1 MHLLKKITVVSAA
14 ALTLLSPSLFS
25 EGRASPYSHFHSV
38 ALAEDSEVKDKVAD
52 SMSGLTKISSG
63 QSLSDREKDALRDII
78 KEPTKYVTTERT
90 AEYMNTLESVMKNKP
105 NELAKELGV
114 DATSA
119 FTGLQSQ
126 LANWKNNSSSSGTQG
141 AGTSLSGAD
150 IGYKALDDLKQ
161 NESYSTLYSSIVY
174 SLSKGESADST
185 SISLAQMMKY
195 PVVSSGDSKIEGS
208 QYGSLASP
216 AFASGPQ
223 EEGKKL
229 ATYVKTLHEYNY
241 LVTKD
246 KTGFSGFWNWLT
258 GGTTKVV
265 RIFLLNVAWVGA
277 ALYDFAMW
285 GITWFTE
292 AFTKL
297 NIIEITGLGSAIAG
311 TDSFLNN
318 LLKSMFAAIGI
329 NGSLIRT
336 IQYLFYIIIVASF
349 LVMLVSQMRKSKS
362 RQAVST
368 LKRNGLKIF
377 TIVMTIPLTAMMY
390 TTTGAVF
397 KEIQLSAKDA
407 QQITSNYVI
416 NVTDWAGTMNL
427 SLSPISTGSIAA
439 TGEVDERFKPTTAN
453 IAKINSAISALKSS
467 SSNDPKVTAGQS
479 ARDQVQ
485 ALISDE
491 EATAQDYFNFI
502 ASRKTSGSGLAAEYL
517 PQVSSTATSSG
528 STKTYLLVSRDKKE
542 DVKDVVK
549 KLLGL
554 SDDNNSSGAQES
566 ESVQPSYTYKVA
578 DKKDVTIGLESKY
591 DLTPVVWN
599 NPTSYLY
606 GAIPPGN
613 LTTSTL
619 NHANYH
625 LSGYTDMLNDP
636 ATGETAKDDDL
647 SKALSENAIN
657 LALIN
662 KFAGVSQS
670 GQMKTLSSQSVAFL
684 LQSKLSNDTLVY
696 KGYNTAANES
706 GAAKNTG
713 AYGITYVEN
722 VVPSTG
728 ITDYMSKIAGI
739 NAIWLSAGITA
750 IAVFL
755 ALLKA
760 PILGCI
766 MQHLKGFVSALFT
779 GNAIALLESILYYLA
794 LASSFLFA
802 YLATMIGLFL
812 VANLLTSTFL
822 SYLSFIPI
830 VGPIILSILICLLMS
845 WPIVKL
851 RLGVSNKQR
860 KVGLAELLVS
870 VPYILVESM
879 DEYLD
884 RFSYAL
890 YGKSKRQT
898 FAAKMAR
905 QGEVIDQGQL
915 VKDKLKKGVNI
926 AVGVGR
932 TLAGDPTGA
941 LQAASAV
948 VGGDNDDP
956 NAIDKTKTGKG
967 GMLGKAAAVGAGAVL
982 GKKGADIAQK
992 VVGAGEE
999 ILGQGNKPTGKEPG
1013 VKDNSMKDDIE
1024 EIKDDPS
1031 RERNSALRTSR
1042 DEREKDGH
1050 LEETEDKHI
1059 KKSEEEIEQSQ
1070 TKKENDDTVK
1080 FDTTREDDSRL
1091 DEIVDNTGRLA
1102 DKEKDK
1108 EKIDVN
1114 IDDPKVDVS
1123 EIKDPKVDVSEMKDP
1138 KVEAPEINSPEIK
1151 DPKVDVSEMKD
1162 PKIETPNIETPEVN
1176 SPEIKDPKVDVSEMK
1191 DPKIETPDIKIPEVN
1206 SPEIDTSKIEIEK
1219 ADQMIGKPETDPI
1232 RTHVEKSDVA
1242 EGIKEQIENLKG
1254 GSKTVYNTVRHP
1266 VNSVRSAADLA
1277 RSKTE
1282 VVADSAL
1289 GRNVADAI
1297 ESALTG
1303 KSIEQIKVEKA
1314 TERVERDIQ
1323 KETRRETVRQERL
1336 TRVQNN
1342 YERNRENFSSDA
1354 LSKGLAQVQTAI
1366 QDAGKNKVVH
1376 TTAKIVQQSAKPFA
1390 MMADNIIFDG
1400 EKVLGNAI
1408 KGIKPSEVEQL
1419 SSNRKPAIDTNARRV
1434 DSVSRYEGRSTKEAE
1449 QMVDAIDELT
1459 MELRR
1464 QRPKQ

>member
-63 QSLSDREKDALRDII
+63 QSLNDREKDALRDII

-126 LANWKNNSSSSGTQG
+126 LANWKNNSSSSGAQG

-297 NIIEITGLGSAIAG
+297 NIIEVTGLGSAIAG
-311 TDSFLNN
+311 TDSFLNS

-336 IQYLFYIIIVASF
+336 IQYLFYIVIVASF

-397 KEIQLSAKDA
+397 QQIQLSAKDA

-542 DVKDVVK
+542 DVKDKVK

-554 SDDNNSSGAQES
+554 SDNNNSSGAKES

-779 GNAIALLESILYYLA
+779 GNAIALVESILYYLA

-812 VANLLTSTFL
+812 VSNLLTSTFL

-884 RFSYAL
+884 RFNYAL

-898 FAAKMAR
+898 FTAKMAR

-915 VKDKLKKGVNI
+915 VKNTLKKGVNV

-941 LQAASAV
+941 LQAAGAV

-956 NAIDKTKTGKG
+956 NAIDKTGKG
-967 GMLGKAAAVGAGAVL
+967 GTLGKVSAVGAGAVL

-999 ILGQGNKPTGKEPG
+999 ILGKGDKPTGKEPG
-1013 VKDNSMKDDIE
+1013 VKDSSMKDHVE
-1024 EIKDDPS
+1024 EVKDDPS

-1042 DEREKDGH
+1042 DEKDKDGH
-1050 LEETEDKHI
+1050 LEETEDEHI
-1059 KKSEEEIEQSQ
+1059 KKSKEEIEKHE
-1070 TKKENDDTVK
+1070 TKKEDDDTVK

-1091 DEIVDNTGRLA
+1091 DEIVDNTGRIA

-1114 IDDPKVDVS
+1114 L
-1123 EIKDPKVDVSEMKDP
+1123 KDLETESSKIETH
-1138 KVEAPEINSPEIK
+1138 EINSSEI
-1151 DPKVDVSEMKD
+1151 
-1162 PKIETPNIETPEVN
+1162 
-1176 SPEIKDPKVDVSEMK
+1176 K
-1191 DPKIETPDIKIPEVN
+1191 DPKIETPDIEIPEVN
-1206 SPEIDTSKIEIEK
+1206 SPEIDTSKIEIENSR
-1219 ADQMIGKPETDPI
+1219 ADLAAGKVETDS
-1232 RTHVEKSDVA
+1232 RMNEVKTHVEKSDVV
-1242 EGIKEQIENLKG
+1242 EGIKEQIDNLKD
-1254 GSKTVYNTVRHP
+1254 GSKAIYDTVRNP
-1266 VNSVRSAADLA
+1266 IGSAKSAAQFA
-1277 RSKTE
+1277 KSKTE
-1282 VVADSAL
+1282 SVTDSTL

-1303 KSIEQIKVEKA
+1303 KSIDQIKVEKS
-1314 TERVERDIQ
+1314 TERVERDVQ
-1323 KETRRETVRQERL
+1323 RETQRETVRQERL

-1342 YERNRENFSSDA
+1342 YERNKENFSSEA
-1354 LSKGLAQVQTAI
+1354 LSKGLAQVQTAV
-1366 QDAGKNKVVH
+1366 QDAGRNKVVH

-1390 MMADNIIFDG
+1390 MMADNILFDG

-1434 DSVSRYEGRSTKEAE
+1434 DSVSRYESRGTKEAE

>member
-25 EGRASPYSHFHSV
+25 EGRASSYSHFHSV
-38 ALAEDSEVKDKVAD
+38 ALAEDSDVKDKVAD

-63 QSLSDREKDALRDII
+63 QSLNDKEKDALRDII

-126 LANWKNNSSSSGTQG
+126 LANWKNNSSSSGAQG

-216 AFASGPQ
+216 AFASAPQ

-297 NIIEITGLGSAIAG
+297 NIIEVTGLGSAIAG

-397 KEIQLSAKDA
+397 QQIQLSAKDA

-542 DVKDVVK
+542 DVKDKVK

-554 SDDNNSSGAQES
+554 SDDKNSSGAKES
-566 ESVQPSYTYKVA
+566 DSVQPSYTYKVA

-779 GNAIALLESILYYLA
+779 GNAIALVESILYYLA

-812 VANLLTSTFL
+812 VSNLLTSTFL

-884 RFSYAL
+884 RFNYAL

-898 FAAKMAR
+898 FTAKMAR

-915 VKDKLKKGVNI
+915 VKNTLKKGVNV

-941 LQAASAV
+941 LQAAGAV

-956 NAIDKTKTGKG
+956 NAIDKTGKG
-967 GMLGKAAAVGAGAVL
+967 GTLGKVAAVGAGAVL

-992 VVGAGEE
+992 VVGAREE
-999 ILGQGNKPTGKEPG
+999 ILGKGDKPTGKEPG
-1013 VKDNSMKDDIE
+1013 VKDSSMKDHVE
-1024 EIKDDPS
+1024 EGKDDPS
-1031 RERNSALRTSR
+1031 RERNSAFRTSR
-1042 DEREKDGH
+1042 NEKDKDGH
-1050 LEETEDKHI
+1050 LEETEDERI
-1059 KKSEEEIEQSQ
+1059 KKSKEEIEKHE
-1070 TKKENDDTVK
+1070 TKKEDDGTVK

-1091 DEIVDNTGRLA
+1091 DEIVDNTGRIA

-1114 IDDPKVDVS
+1114 L
-1123 EIKDPKVDVSEMKDP
+1123 KDLETESSKIETH
-1138 KVEAPEINSPEIK
+1138 EINSPEIK
-1151 DPKVDVSEMKD
+1151 DPK
-1162 PKIETPNIETPEVN
+1162 
-1176 SPEIKDPKVDVSEMK
+1176 
-1191 DPKIETPDIKIPEVN
+1191 IETPDIEIPEVN
-1206 SPEIDTSKIEIEK
+1206 SPEIDASKIEIENSR
-1219 ADQMIGKPETDPI
+1219 ADLAAGKVETDS
-1232 RTHVEKSDVA
+1232 RMNEVKTHVEKSDVV
-1242 EGIKEQIENLKG
+1242 EGIKEQIDNLKD
-1254 GSKTVYNTVRHP
+1254 GSKAIYDTVRNP
-1266 VNSVRSAADLA
+1266 IDSAKSAAQFA
-1277 RSKTE
+1277 KSKTE
-1282 VVADSAL
+1282 LVTDSAL

-1303 KSIEQIKVEKA
+1303 KSIDQIKVEKS
-1314 TERVERDIQ
+1314 TERVERDVQ
-1323 KETRRETVRQERL
+1323 RETQRETVRQERL

-1342 YERNRENFSSDA
+1342 YERNKENFSSEA
-1354 LSKGLAQVQTAI
+1354 LSKGLAQVQTAV
-1366 QDAGKNKVVH
+1366 QDAGRNKVVH
-1376 TTAKIVQQSAKPFA
+1376 TTAKIAQQSAKPFA
-1390 MMADNIIFDG
+1390 MMADNILFDG

-1419 SSNRKPAIDTNARRV
+1419 SSNRKPVIDTNARRV
-1434 DSVSRYEGRSTKEAE
+1434 DSVSRYESRGTKEAE

>member
-38 ALAEDSEVKDKVAD
+38 ALAEDSDVKDKVAD

-63 QSLSDREKDALRDII
+63 QSLSDNEKDALREII

-141 AGTSLSGAD
+141 TGTSLAGAD

-265 RIFLLNVAWVGA
+265 RVFLLNVAWVGA
-277 ALYDFAMW
+277 AIYDFAMW
-285 GITWFTE
+285 GITWFTDS
-292 AFTKL
+292 FTKL

-311 TDSFLNN
+311 ADSFLNT
-318 LLKSMFAAIGI
+318 LLKSMFTAIGI
-329 NGSLIRT
+329 NGSLVKT
-336 IQYLFYIIIVASF
+336 IQYLFYIVIVASF

-368 LKRNGLKIF
+368 LKKNGLKIF
-377 TIVMTIPLTAMMY
+377 TIIMTIPLTAMMY

-542 DVKDVVK
+542 DVKDKVK

-554 SDDNNSSGAQES
+554 SDDNKSSGAKES
-566 ESVQPSYTYKVA
+566 DSVQPSYTYKVA

-670 GQMKTLSSQSVAFL
+670 GSMKTLSSQSVAFL

-779 GNAIALLESILYYLA
+779 GNAIALVESILYYLA

-870 VPYILVESM
+870 VPYILVEAM

-898 FAAKMAR
+898 FASKMAR
-905 QGEVIDQGQL
+905 QGEVIDQGEL
-915 VKDKLKKGVNI
+915 VKNTLKKGVNI

-941 LQAASAV
+941 LQAAGAV

-956 NAIDKTKTGKG
+956 NAIDKTKSGKG
-967 GMLGKAAAVGAGAVL
+967 GMLGKVAAVGAGAVL
-982 GKKGADIAQK
+982 GKKGADIAEK
-992 VVGAGEE
+992 VVGTGEE
-999 ILGQGNKPTGKEPG
+999 ILGKGKNSTSKEPG
-1013 VKDNSMKDDIE
+1013 VKDSSMKDDLDE
-1024 EIKDDPS
+1024 VKDPS
-1031 RERNSALRTSR
+1031 KERNSALRTSR
-1042 DEREKDGH
+1042 DEKDKDGH
-1050 LEETEDKHI
+1050 LEKTEGPHI
-1059 KKSEEEIEQSQ
+1059 EKSEEEIEKSQ
-1070 TKKENDDTVK
+1070 IKKEDDDTVK
-1080 FDTTREDDSRL
+1080 FDATREDDSRL
-1091 DEIVDNTGRLA
+1091 DEIVDNTGRMA

-1108 EKIDVN
+1108 DKIDVN
-1114 IDDPKVDVS
+1114 ITDS
-1123 EIKDPKVDVSEMKDP
+1123 EIESSKIET
-1138 KVEAPEINSPEIK
+1138 PEINSPEIK
-1151 DPKVDVSEMKD
+1151 E
-1162 PKIETPNIETPEVN
+1162 PKIETPAIETTEF
-1176 SPEIKDPKVDVSEMK
+1176 
-1191 DPKIETPDIKIPEVN
+1191 N
-1206 SPEIDTSKIEIEK
+1206 SPEIDTSKIEIEN
-1219 ADQMIGKPETDPI
+1219 ARDDLAAGKVETDS
-1232 RTHVEKSDVA
+1232 RMNEVKTHVEKSDVVA
-1242 EGIKEQIENLKG
+1242 DIKEQIDNLKD
-1254 GSKTVYNTVRHP
+1254 GSKAVYDTVRNP
-1266 VNSVRSAADLA
+1266 IGSAKSAAEFA
-1277 RSKTE
+1277 KSKAELIT
-1282 VVADSAL
+1282 DSSL

-1303 KSIEQIKVEKA
+1303 KSIEQIKVEKS
-1314 TERVERDIQ
+1314 TERVERDVQ
-1323 KETRRETVRQERL
+1323 RETQRETVRQERL

-1342 YERNRENFSSDA
+1342 YERNKENFSSEA

-1366 QDAGKNKVVH
+1366 QGAGRNKVVH

-1390 MMADNIIFDG
+1390 MMADNILFDG

-1419 SSNRKPAIDTNARRV
+1419 SSNRKPAIDTSARRV
-1434 DSVSRYEGRSTKEAE
+1434 DSVSRYDGRGTKEAE

-1459 MELRR
+1459 MELRK

>member
-25 EGRASPYSHFHSV
+25 EGRASPYSHLHSV

-63 QSLSDREKDALRDII
+63 QSLNDREKDALRDII

-195 PVVSSGDSKIEGS
+195 PVVSSGDSRIEGS

-229 ATYVKTLHEYNY
+229 ATYIKTLHEYNY

-265 RIFLLNVAWVGA
+265 RVFLLNVAWVGA

-285 GITWFTE
+285 GIAWFTE

-336 IQYLFYIIIVASF
+336 IQYLFYIMIVASF

-377 TIVMTIPLTAMMY
+377 TIIMTIPLTAMMY
-390 TTTGAVF
+390 STTGAVF

-453 IAKINSAISALKSS
+453 IAKINTAIAALKSS

-542 DVKDVVK
+542 DVKDKVK

-554 SDDNNSSGAQES
+554 SDNNNSSGAKES

-779 GNAIALLESILYYLA
+779 GNAIALVESILYYLA

-812 VANLLTSTFL
+812 VSNLLTSTFL

-884 RFSYAL
+884 RFNYAL

-898 FAAKMAR
+898 FTAKMAR

-915 VKDKLKKGVNI
+915 VKNTLKKGVNV

-941 LQAASAV
+941 LQAAGAV
-948 VGGDNDDP
+948 VGADNDDP
-956 NAIDKTKTGKG
+956 NAIDKTGKG
-967 GMLGKAAAVGAGAVL
+967 GTLGKVAAVGAGAVL

-999 ILGQGNKPTGKEPG
+999 ILGKGDKPTGKEPG
-1013 VKDNSMKDDIE
+1013 VKDSSMKDHVE
-1024 EIKDDPS
+1024 EVKDDPS

-1042 DEREKDGH
+1042 DEKDKDGH

-1059 KKSEEEIEQSQ
+1059 KKSKEEIEKHE
-1070 TKKENDDTVK
+1070 TKKEDDDTVK
-1080 FDTTREDDSRL
+1080 FDATREDDSRL
-1091 DEIVDNTGRLA
+1091 DEIVDNTGRIA

-1114 IDDPKVDVS
+1114 L
-1123 EIKDPKVDVSEMKDP
+1123 KDLETEPSKIETH
-1138 KVEAPEINSPEIK
+1138 EINSPEIK
-1151 DPKVDVSEMKD
+1151 DPK
-1162 PKIETPNIETPEVN
+1162 
-1176 SPEIKDPKVDVSEMK
+1176 
-1191 DPKIETPDIKIPEVN
+1191 IETPDIEIPEVN
-1206 SPEIDTSKIEIEK
+1206 SPEIDTSKIEIENSR
-1219 ADQMIGKPETDPI
+1219 ADLAAGKVETDS
-1232 RTHVEKSDVA
+1232 RMNEVKTHVEKSDVV
-1242 EGIKEQIENLKG
+1242 EGIKEQIDNLKD
-1254 GSKTVYNTVRHP
+1254 GSKAIYDTVRNP
-1266 VNSVRSAADLA
+1266 IGSAKSAAQFA
-1277 RSKTE
+1277 KSKTE
-1282 VVADSAL
+1282 LVTDSTL

-1303 KSIEQIKVEKA
+1303 KSIDQIKVEKS
-1314 TERVERDIQ
+1314 TERVERDVQ
-1323 KETRRETVRQERL
+1323 RETQRETVRQERL

-1342 YERNRENFSSDA
+1342 YERNKENFSSEA
-1354 LSKGLAQVQTAI
+1354 LSKGLAQVQTAV
-1366 QDAGKNKVVH
+1366 QDAGRNKVVH

-1390 MMADNIIFDG
+1390 MMADNILFDG

-1434 DSVSRYEGRSTKEAE
+1434 DSVSRYESRGTKEAE

>member
-195 PVVSSGDSKIEGS
+195 PVVSSGDSRIEGS

-229 ATYVKTLHEYNY
+229 ATYIKTLHEYNY

-265 RIFLLNVAWVGA
+265 RVFLLNVAWVGA

-285 GITWFTE
+285 GIAWFTE

-336 IQYLFYIIIVASF
+336 IQYLFYIMIVASF

-377 TIVMTIPLTAMMY
+377 TIIMTIPLTAMMY
-390 TTTGAVF
+390 STTGAVF

-453 IAKINSAISALKSS
+453 IAKINTAIAALKSS

-542 DVKDVVK
+542 DVKDKVK

-554 SDDNNSSGAQES
+554 SDNNNSSGAKES

-779 GNAIALLESILYYLA
+779 GNAIALVESILYYLA

-812 VANLLTSTFL
+812 VSNLLTSTFL

-884 RFSYAL
+884 RFNYAL

-898 FAAKMAR
+898 FTAKMAR

-915 VKDKLKKGVNI
+915 VKNTLKKGVNV

-941 LQAASAV
+941 LQAAGAV
-948 VGGDNDDP
+948 VGADNDDP
-956 NAIDKTKTGKG
+956 NAIDKTGKG
-967 GMLGKAAAVGAGAVL
+967 GTLGKVAAVGAGAVL

-999 ILGQGNKPTGKEPG
+999 ILGKGDKPTGKEPG
-1013 VKDNSMKDDIE
+1013 VKDSSMKDHVE
-1024 EIKDDPS
+1024 EVKDDPS

-1042 DEREKDGH
+1042 DEKDKDGH

-1059 KKSEEEIEQSQ
+1059 KKSKEEIEKHE
-1070 TKKENDDTVK
+1070 TKKEDDDTVK
-1080 FDTTREDDSRL
+1080 FDATREDDSRL
-1091 DEIVDNTGRLA
+1091 DEIVDNTGRIA

-1114 IDDPKVDVS
+1114 L
-1123 EIKDPKVDVSEMKDP
+1123 KDLETEPSKIETH
-1138 KVEAPEINSPEIK
+1138 EINSPEIK
-1151 DPKVDVSEMKD
+1151 DPK
-1162 PKIETPNIETPEVN
+1162 
-1176 SPEIKDPKVDVSEMK
+1176 
-1191 DPKIETPDIKIPEVN
+1191 IETPDIEILEVN
-1206 SPEIDTSKIEIEK
+1206 SPEIDTSKIEIENSR
-1219 ADQMIGKPETDPI
+1219 ADLAAGKVETDS
-1232 RTHVEKSDVA
+1232 RMNEVKTHVEKSDVV
-1242 EGIKEQIENLKG
+1242 EGIKEQIDNLKD
-1254 GSKTVYNTVRHP
+1254 GSKAIYDTVRNP
-1266 VNSVRSAADLA
+1266 IGSAKSAAQFA
-1277 RSKTE
+1277 KSKTE
-1282 VVADSAL
+1282 LVTDSTL

-1303 KSIEQIKVEKA
+1303 KSIDQIKVEKS
-1314 TERVERDIQ
+1314 TERVERDVQ
-1323 KETRRETVRQERL
+1323 RETQRETVRQERL

-1342 YERNRENFSSDA
+1342 YERNKENFSSEA
-1354 LSKGLAQVQTAI
+1354 LSKGLAQVQTAV
-1366 QDAGKNKVVH
+1366 QDAGRNKVVH

-1390 MMADNIIFDG
+1390 MMADNILFDG

-1434 DSVSRYEGRSTKEAE
+1434 DSVSRYESRGTKEAE

>member
-25 EGRASPYSHFHSV
+25 EGRASPYSSFHSV
-38 ALAEDSEVKDKVAD
+38 ALAEDSDVKDKVGD

-63 QSLSDREKDALRDII
+63 QSLSDNEKNALRDII
-78 KEPTKYVTTERT
+78 KEPSKYITTERT

-126 LANWKNNSSSSGTQG
+126 LANWKNNSSSSGAQG
-141 AGTSLSGAD
+141 AGTALSGAD

-258 GGTTKVV
+258 GGTTAVV
-265 RIFLLNVAWVGA
+265 RVFLLNVAWVGA

-285 GITWFTE
+285 GITWFTD

-311 TDSFLNN
+311 TDSFLNS
-318 LLKSMFAAIGI
+318 LLKSMFSAIGI
-329 NGSLIRT
+329 NGSLVKT
-336 IQYLFYIIIVASF
+336 IQYLFYIMIVASF

-368 LKRNGLKIF
+368 LKKNGLKIF
-377 TIVMTIPLTAMMY
+377 TIIMTIPLTAMMY

-427 SLSPISTGSIAA
+427 SLSPISTGAIAA

-542 DVKDVVK
+542 DVKDKVK

-554 SDDNNSSGAQES
+554 SDNNNSSGAKES

-779 GNAIALLESILYYLA
+779 GNAIALVESILYYLA

-812 VANLLTSTFL
+812 VSNLLTSTFL

-884 RFSYAL
+884 RFNYAL

-898 FAAKMAR
+898 FTAKMAR

-915 VKDKLKKGVNI
+915 VKNTLKKGVNV

-941 LQAASAV
+941 LQAAGAV
-948 VGGDNDDP
+948 VGADNDDP
-956 NAIDKTKTGKG
+956 NAIDKTGKG
-967 GMLGKAAAVGAGAVL
+967 GTLGKVAAVGAGAVL

-999 ILGQGNKPTGKEPG
+999 ILGKGDKPTGKEPG
-1013 VKDNSMKDDIE
+1013 VKDSSMKDHVE
-1024 EIKDDPS
+1024 EVKDDPS

-1042 DEREKDGH
+1042 DEKDKDGH

-1059 KKSEEEIEQSQ
+1059 KKSKEEIEKHEI
-1070 TKKENDDTVK
+1070 KKEDDDTVK
-1080 FDTTREDDSRL
+1080 FDATREDDSRL
-1091 DEIVDNTGRLA
+1091 DEIVDNTGRMA

-1108 EKIDVN
+1108 DKIDVN
-1114 IDDPKVDVS
+1114 IADA
-1123 EIKDPKVDVSEMKDP
+1123 EIEPSKIET
-1138 KVEAPEINSPEIK
+1138 PEINSSEI
-1151 DPKVDVSEMKD
+1151 KD
-1162 PKIETPNIETPEVN
+1162 PKIETPEIETPEF
-1176 SPEIKDPKVDVSEMK
+1176 
-1191 DPKIETPDIKIPEVN
+1191 N
-1206 SPEIDTSKIEIEK
+1206 SPEIDTSKIEIENAR
-1219 ADQMIGKPETDPI
+1219 ADLAAGKVETDS
-1232 RTHVEKSDVA
+1232 RMNEVKTHVEKSDVVA
-1242 EGIKEQIENLKG
+1242 DIKEQIDNLKD
-1254 GSKTVYNTVRHP
+1254 GSKAVYDTVRNP
-1266 VNSVRSAADLA
+1266 IGSAKSAAEFA
-1277 RSKTE
+1277 KSKAEFIT
-1282 VVADSAL
+1282 DSSL

-1303 KSIEQIKVEKA
+1303 KSIDQIKVEKS
-1314 TERVERDIQ
+1314 TERVERDVQ
-1323 KETRRETVRQERL
+1323 KETQRETVRQDRL

-1342 YERNRENFSSDA
+1342 YERNKENFSSEA

-1366 QDAGKNKVVH
+1366 QNAGRNKAVH

-1390 MMADNIIFDG
+1390 MMADNILFDG

-1419 SSNRKPAIDTNARRV
+1419 SSNRKPAIDTNARHV
-1434 DSVSRYEGRSTKEAE
+1434 DSVSRYEGRSSKEVE

-1459 MELRR
+1459 MELRK

>member
-126 LANWKNNSSSSGTQG
+126 LANWKNNSSSSGAQG

-297 NIIEITGLGSAIAG
+297 NIIEVTGLGSAIAG
-311 TDSFLNN
+311 TDSFLNS

-336 IQYLFYIIIVASF
+336 IQYLFYIVIVASF

-397 KEIQLSAKDA
+397 QQIQLSAKDA

-542 DVKDVVK
+542 DVKDKVK

-554 SDDNNSSGAQES
+554 SDNNNSSGAKES

-779 GNAIALLESILYYLA
+779 GNAIALVESILYYLA

-812 VANLLTSTFL
+812 VSNLLTSTFL

-884 RFSYAL
+884 RFNYAL

-898 FAAKMAR
+898 FTAKMAR

-915 VKDKLKKGVNI
+915 VKNTLKKGVNV

-941 LQAASAV
+941 LQAAGAV
-948 VGGDNDDP
+948 VGADNDDP
-956 NAIDKTKTGKG
+956 NAIDKTGKG
-967 GMLGKAAAVGAGAVL
+967 GTLGKVAAVGAGAVL

-999 ILGQGNKPTGKEPG
+999 ILGKGDKPTGKEPG
-1013 VKDNSMKDDIE
+1013 VKDSSMKDHVE
-1024 EIKDDPS
+1024 EVKDDPS

-1042 DEREKDGH
+1042 DEKDKDGH

-1059 KKSEEEIEQSQ
+1059 KKSKEEIEKHE
-1070 TKKENDDTVK
+1070 TKKEDDDTVK
-1080 FDTTREDDSRL
+1080 FDATREDDSRL
-1091 DEIVDNTGRLA
+1091 DEIVDNTGRIA

-1114 IDDPKVDVS
+1114 L
-1123 EIKDPKVDVSEMKDP
+1123 KDLETEPSKIETH
-1138 KVEAPEINSPEIK
+1138 EINSPEIK
-1151 DPKVDVSEMKD
+1151 DPK
-1162 PKIETPNIETPEVN
+1162 
-1176 SPEIKDPKVDVSEMK
+1176 
-1191 DPKIETPDIKIPEVN
+1191 IETPDIEIPEVN
-1206 SPEIDTSKIEIEK
+1206 SPEIDTSKIEIENSR
-1219 ADQMIGKPETDPI
+1219 ADLAAGKVETDS
-1232 RTHVEKSDVA
+1232 RMNEVKTHVEKSDVV
-1242 EGIKEQIENLKG
+1242 EGIKEQIDNLKD
-1254 GSKTVYNTVRHP
+1254 GSKAIYDTVRNP
-1266 VNSVRSAADLA
+1266 IGSAKSAAQFA
-1277 RSKTE
+1277 KSKTE
-1282 VVADSAL
+1282 LVTDSTL

-1303 KSIEQIKVEKA
+1303 KSIDQIKVEKS
-1314 TERVERDIQ
+1314 TERVERDVQ
-1323 KETRRETVRQERL
+1323 RETQRETVRQERL

-1342 YERNRENFSSDA
+1342 YERNKENFSSEA
-1354 LSKGLAQVQTAI
+1354 LSKGLAQVQTAV
-1366 QDAGKNKVVH
+1366 QDAGRNKVVH

-1390 MMADNIIFDG
+1390 MMADNILFDG

-1434 DSVSRYEGRSTKEAE
+1434 DSVSRYESRGTKEAE

>member
-1 MHLLKKITVVSAA
+1 MHLLKKITVVSVA

-38 ALAEDSEVKDKVAD
+38 ALAEDSDVKDKVAD

-63 QSLSDREKDALRDII
+63 QSLSDNEKNALRDII

-126 LANWKNNSSSSGTQG
+126 LANWKNNSSSSGAQG

-297 NIIEITGLGSAIAG
+297 NIIEVTGLGSAIAG
-311 TDSFLNN
+311 TDSFLNS

-336 IQYLFYIIIVASF
+336 IQYLFYIVIVASF

-397 KEIQLSAKDA
+397 QQIQLSAKDA

-427 SLSPISTGSIAA
+427 SLSPISTGSIAS

-542 DVKDVVK
+542 DVKDKVK

-554 SDDNNSSGAQES
+554 SDHNNSSGAKES

-722 VVPSTG
+722 VVPSTS

-760 PILGCI
+760 PILGSI

-779 GNAIALLESILYYLA
+779 GNAIALLESVLYYLA
-794 LASSFLFA
+794 LASSFVFA
-802 YLATMIGLFL
+802 YLATTIGLFL
-812 VANLLTSTFL
+812 VSNLLTSTFL

-830 VGPIILSILICLLMS
+830 IGPIILSILICLLMS

-884 RFSYAL
+884 RFNYAL

-915 VKDKLKKGVNI
+915 VKNTLKKGVNV

-941 LQAASAV
+941 LQAAGAV
-948 VGGDNDDP
+948 VGADNDDP
-956 NAIDKTKTGKG
+956 NAIDKTGKG
-967 GMLGKAAAVGAGAVL
+967 GTLGKVAAVGAGAVL

-999 ILGQGNKPTGKEPG
+999 ILGKGDKPTGKEPG
-1013 VKDNSMKDDIE
+1013 VKDSSMKDHVE
-1024 EIKDDPS
+1024 EVKDDPS

-1042 DEREKDGH
+1042 DEKDKDGH
-1050 LEETEDKHI
+1050 LEETEDEHI
-1059 KKSEEEIEQSQ
+1059 KKSKEEIEKHE
-1070 TKKENDDTVK
+1070 TKKEDDDTVK

-1091 DEIVDNTGRLA
+1091 DEIVDNTGRIA

-1114 IDDPKVDVS
+1114 L
-1123 EIKDPKVDVSEMKDP
+1123 KDLETESSKIETH
-1138 KVEAPEINSPEIK
+1138 EINSPEIK
-1151 DPKVDVSEMKD
+1151 DP
-1162 PKIETPNIETPEVN
+1162 T
-1176 SPEIKDPKVDVSEMK
+1176 
-1191 DPKIETPDIKIPEVN
+1191 IETPDIEIPEVN
-1206 SPEIDTSKIEIEK
+1206 SPEIDTSKIEIENSR
-1219 ADQMIGKPETDPI
+1219 ADLAAGKVETDS
-1232 RTHVEKSDVA
+1232 RMNEVKTHVEKSDVV
-1242 EGIKEQIENLKG
+1242 EGIKEQIDNLKD
-1254 GSKTVYNTVRHP
+1254 GSKAIYDTVRNP
-1266 VNSVRSAADLA
+1266 IGSAKSAAQFA
-1277 RSKTE
+1277 KSKTE
-1282 VVADSAL
+1282 LVTDSTL

-1303 KSIEQIKVEKA
+1303 KSIDQIKVEKS
-1314 TERVERDIQ
+1314 TERVERDVQ
-1323 KETRRETVRQERL
+1323 RETQRETVRQERL

-1342 YERNRENFSSDA
+1342 YERNKENFSSEA

-1366 QDAGKNKVVH
+1366 RDAGRNKVVH
-1376 TTAKIVQQSAKPFA
+1376 TTAKIVQQSAKPFT
-1390 MMADNIIFDG
+1390 MMADNILFDG

-1419 SSNRKPAIDTNARRV
+1419 SSNRKPAIDTSARRV
-1434 DSVSRYEGRSTKEAE
+1434 DSVSRYDGRGTKEAE

-1459 MELRR
+1459 MELRK

>member
-1 MHLLKKITVVSAA
+1 MHLLKKITVVSVA

-63 QSLSDREKDALRDII
+63 QSLNDREKDALRDII

-150 IGYKALDDLKQ
+150 IGYKSLDDLKQ

-297 NIIEITGLGSAIAG
+297 NIIEVTGLGSAIAG
-311 TDSFLNN
+311 TDSFLNS

-336 IQYLFYIIIVASF
+336 IQYLFYIVIVASF

-397 KEIQLSAKDA
+397 QQIQLSAKDA

-542 DVKDVVK
+542 DVKDKVK

-554 SDDNNSSGAQES
+554 SDNNNSSGAKES

-779 GNAIALLESILYYLA
+779 GNAIALVESILYYLA

-812 VANLLTSTFL
+812 VSNLLTSTFL

-884 RFSYAL
+884 RFNYAL

-898 FAAKMAR
+898 FTAKMAR

-915 VKDKLKKGVNI
+915 VKNTLKKGVNV

-941 LQAASAV
+941 LQAAGAV
-948 VGGDNDDP
+948 VGADNDDP
-956 NAIDKTKTGKG
+956 NAIDKTGKG
-967 GMLGKAAAVGAGAVL
+967 GTLGKVAAVGAGAVL

-999 ILGQGNKPTGKEPG
+999 ILGKGDKPTGKEPG
-1013 VKDNSMKDDIE
+1013 VKDSSMKDHVE
-1024 EIKDDPS
+1024 EVKDDPS

-1042 DEREKDGH
+1042 DEKDKDGH

-1059 KKSEEEIEQSQ
+1059 KKSKEEIEKHE
-1070 TKKENDDTVK
+1070 TKKEDDDTVK
-1080 FDTTREDDSRL
+1080 FDATREDDSRL
-1091 DEIVDNTGRLA
+1091 DEIVDNTGRIA

-1114 IDDPKVDVS
+1114 L
-1123 EIKDPKVDVSEMKDP
+1123 KDLETEPSKIETH
-1138 KVEAPEINSPEIK
+1138 EINSPEIK
-1151 DPKVDVSEMKD
+1151 DPK
-1162 PKIETPNIETPEVN
+1162 
-1176 SPEIKDPKVDVSEMK
+1176 
-1191 DPKIETPDIKIPEVN
+1191 IETPDIEIPEVN
-1206 SPEIDTSKIEIEK
+1206 SPEIDTSKIEIENSR
-1219 ADQMIGKPETDPI
+1219 ADLAAGKVETDS
-1232 RTHVEKSDVA
+1232 RMNEVKTHVEKSDVV
-1242 EGIKEQIENLKG
+1242 EGIKEQIDNLKD
-1254 GSKTVYNTVRHP
+1254 GSKAIYDTVRNP
-1266 VNSVRSAADLA
+1266 IGSAKSAAQFA
-1277 RSKTE
+1277 KSKTE
-1282 VVADSAL
+1282 LVTDSTL

-1303 KSIEQIKVEKA
+1303 KSIDQIKVEKS
-1314 TERVERDIQ
+1314 TERVERDVQ
-1323 KETRRETVRQERL
+1323 RETQRETVRQERL

-1342 YERNRENFSSDA
+1342 YERNKENFSSEA
-1354 LSKGLAQVQTAI
+1354 LSKGLAQVQTAV
-1366 QDAGKNKVVH
+1366 QDAGRNKVVH

-1390 MMADNIIFDG
+1390 MMADNILFDG

-1434 DSVSRYEGRSTKEAE
+1434 DSVSRYESRGTKEAE

>member
-63 QSLSDREKDALRDII
+63 QSLNDREKDALRDII

-150 IGYKALDDLKQ
+150 IGYKSLDDLKQ

-216 AFASGPQ
+216 AFASRPQ

-297 NIIEITGLGSAIAG
+297 NIIEVTGLGSAIAG
-311 TDSFLNN
+311 TDSFLNS

-336 IQYLFYIIIVASF
+336 IQYLFYIVIVASF

-397 KEIQLSAKDA
+397 QQIQLSAKDA

-542 DVKDVVK
+542 DVKDKVK

-554 SDDNNSSGAQES
+554 SDNNNSSGAKES

-779 GNAIALLESILYYLA
+779 GNAIALVESILYYLA

-812 VANLLTSTFL
+812 VSNLLTSTFL

-884 RFSYAL
+884 RFNYAL

-898 FAAKMAR
+898 FTAKMAR

-915 VKDKLKKGVNI
+915 VKNTLKKGVNV

-941 LQAASAV
+941 LQAAGAV
-948 VGGDNDDP
+948 VGADNDDP
-956 NAIDKTKTGKG
+956 NAIDKTGKG
-967 GMLGKAAAVGAGAVL
+967 GTLGKVAAVGAGAVL

-999 ILGQGNKPTGKEPG
+999 ILGKGDKPTGKEPG
-1013 VKDNSMKDDIE
+1013 VKDSSMKDHVE
-1024 EIKDDPS
+1024 EVKDDPS

-1042 DEREKDGH
+1042 DEKDKDGH

-1059 KKSEEEIEQSQ
+1059 KKSKEEIEKHE
-1070 TKKENDDTVK
+1070 TKKEDDDTVK
-1080 FDTTREDDSRL
+1080 FDATREDDSRL
-1091 DEIVDNTGRLA
+1091 DEIVDNTGRIA

-1114 IDDPKVDVS
+1114 L
-1123 EIKDPKVDVSEMKDP
+1123 KDLETEPSKIETH
-1138 KVEAPEINSPEIK
+1138 EINSPEIK
-1151 DPKVDVSEMKD
+1151 DPK
-1162 PKIETPNIETPEVN
+1162 
-1176 SPEIKDPKVDVSEMK
+1176 
-1191 DPKIETPDIKIPEVN
+1191 IETPDIEIPEVN
-1206 SPEIDTSKIEIEK
+1206 SPEIDTSKIEIENSR
-1219 ADQMIGKPETDPI
+1219 ADLAAGKVETDS
-1232 RTHVEKSDVA
+1232 RMNEVKTHVEKSDVV
-1242 EGIKEQIENLKG
+1242 EGIKEQIDNLKD
-1254 GSKTVYNTVRHP
+1254 GSKAIYDTVRNP
-1266 VNSVRSAADLA
+1266 IGSAKSAAQFA
-1277 RSKTE
+1277 KSKTE
-1282 VVADSAL
+1282 LVTDSTL

-1303 KSIEQIKVEKA
+1303 KSIDQIKVEKS
-1314 TERVERDIQ
+1314 TERVERDVQ
-1323 KETRRETVRQERL
+1323 RETQRETVRQERL

-1342 YERNRENFSSDA
+1342 YERNKENFSSEA
-1354 LSKGLAQVQTAI
+1354 LSKGLAQVQTAV
-1366 QDAGKNKVVH
+1366 QDAGRNKVVH

-1390 MMADNIIFDG
+1390 MMADNILFDG

-1434 DSVSRYEGRSTKEAE
+1434 DSVSRYESRGTKEAE

>member
-38 ALAEDSEVKDKVAD
+38 ALAEDSDVKDKVAD

-195 PVVSSGDSKIEGS
+195 PVVSSGDSRIEGS

-229 ATYVKTLHEYNY
+229 ATYIKTLHEYNY

-265 RIFLLNVAWVGA
+265 RVFLLNVAWVGA

-336 IQYLFYIIIVASF
+336 IQYLFYIMIVASF

-377 TIVMTIPLTAMMY
+377 TIIMTIPLTAMMY
-390 TTTGAVF
+390 TTTGVVF

-453 IAKINSAISALKSS
+453 IAKINTAIAALKSS

-549 KLLGL
+549 KLLGI
-554 SDDNNSSGAQES
+554 SDDNNSSGAKES

-722 VVPSTG
+722 VVPSTS

-755 ALLKA
+755 ALLKS
-760 PILGCI
+760 PILGSI

-779 GNAIALLESILYYLA
+779 GNAIALLESVLYYLA

-802 YLATMIGLFL
+802 YLATTIGLFL
-812 VANLLTSTFL
+812 VSNLLTSTFL

-830 VGPIILSILICLLMS
+830 IGPIILSILICLLMS

-884 RFSYAL
+884 RFNYAL

-915 VKDKLKKGVNI
+915 VKNTLKKGVNA

-941 LQAASAV
+941 LQAAGAI

-956 NAIDKTKTGKG
+956 NAIDKTGKRG
-967 GMLGKAAAVGAGAVL
+967 TLGKVAAVGAGAVL

-999 ILGQGNKPTGKEPG
+999 ILGKGDKPTGKEPG
-1013 VKDNSMKDDIE
+1013 VKDSSMKETGEEVIE
-1024 EIKDDPS
+1024 DLAK
-1031 RERNSALRTSR
+1031 ERSSALRTSR
-1042 DEREKDGH
+1042 DEKDKDGH
-1050 LEETEDKHI
+1050 LD
-1059 KKSEEEIEQSQ
+1059 EIEKSQ
-1070 TKKENDDTVK
+1070 AKKEDDETVK
-1080 FDTTREDDSRL
+1080 FDTTREEDSRL

-1102 DKEKDK
+1102 DKAKDK
-1108 EKIDVN
+1108 EKIDIN
-1114 IDDPKVDVS
+1114 
-1123 EIKDPKVDVSEMKDP
+1123 IKDTEIESPTIET
-1138 KVEAPEINSPEIK
+1138 PEINSPEIK
-1151 DPKVDVSEMKD
+1151 DPK
-1162 PKIETPNIETPEVN
+1162 IETPDVEIPEVN

-1219 ADQMIGKPETDPI
+1219 ANQMSGKVETDPKIDPI
-1232 RTHVEKSDVA
+1232 RTHVEKSDVV

-1254 GSKTVYNTVRHP
+1254 GSKTVYDTVRHP
-1266 VNSVRSAADLA
+1266 VNSVKSAADFA
-1277 RSKTE
+1277 KSKTE
-1282 VVADSAL
+1282 IVTDSSL

-1303 KSIEQIKVEKA
+1303 KSIEQIKVEKS
-1314 TERVERDIQ
+1314 TERVERDVQ
-1323 KETRRETVRQERL
+1323 RETQRETVRQERL
-1336 TRVQNN
+1336 TRVKNN
-1342 YERNRENFSSDA
+1342 YERNKENFSSEA

-1366 QDAGKNKVVH
+1366 QDAGRNKVVH

-1390 MMADNIIFDG
+1390 MMADNILFDG

-1419 SSNRKPAIDTNARRV
+1419 RSNRKPAIDTSARRV
-1434 DSVSRYEGRSTKEAE
+1434 DSVSRYDGRGTKEAE

-1459 MELRR
+1459 MELRK

>member
-1 MHLLKKITVVSAA
+1 MHLLKKITVVSVA

-63 QSLSDREKDALRDII
+63 QSLNDREKDALRDII

-150 IGYKALDDLKQ
+150 IGYKSLDDLKQ

-297 NIIEITGLGSAIAG
+297 NIIEVTGLGSAIAG
-311 TDSFLNN
+311 TDSFLNS

-336 IQYLFYIIIVASF
+336 IQYLFYIVIVASF

-397 KEIQLSAKDA
+397 QQIQLSAKDA

-542 DVKDVVK
+542 DVKDKVK

-554 SDDNNSSGAQES
+554 SDNNNSSGAKES

-779 GNAIALLESILYYLA
+779 GNAIALVESILYYLA

-812 VANLLTSTFL
+812 VSNLLTSTFL

-884 RFSYAL
+884 RFNYAL

-898 FAAKMAR
+898 FSAKMAR

-915 VKDKLKKGVNI
+915 VKNTLKKGVNV

-941 LQAASAV
+941 LQAAGAV
-948 VGGDNDDP
+948 VGADNDDP
-956 NAIDKTKTGKG
+956 NAIDKTGKG
-967 GMLGKAAAVGAGAVL
+967 GTLGKVAAVGAGAVL

-999 ILGQGNKPTGKEPG
+999 ILGKGDKPTGKEPG
-1013 VKDNSMKDDIE
+1013 VKDSSMKDHVE
-1024 EIKDDPS
+1024 EVKDDPS

-1042 DEREKDGH
+1042 DEKDKDGH

-1059 KKSEEEIEQSQ
+1059 KKSKEEIEKHE
-1070 TKKENDDTVK
+1070 TKKEDDDTVK
-1080 FDTTREDDSRL
+1080 FDATREDDSRL
-1091 DEIVDNTGRLA
+1091 DEIVDNTGRIA

-1114 IDDPKVDVS
+1114 L
-1123 EIKDPKVDVSEMKDP
+1123 KDLETEPSKIETH
-1138 KVEAPEINSPEIK
+1138 EINSPEIK
-1151 DPKVDVSEMKD
+1151 DPK
-1162 PKIETPNIETPEVN
+1162 
-1176 SPEIKDPKVDVSEMK
+1176 
-1191 DPKIETPDIKIPEVN
+1191 IETPDIEIPEVN
-1206 SPEIDTSKIEIEK
+1206 SPEIDTSKIEIENSR
-1219 ADQMIGKPETDPI
+1219 ADLAAGKVETDS
-1232 RTHVEKSDVA
+1232 RMNEVKTHVEKSDVV
-1242 EGIKEQIENLKG
+1242 EGIKEQIDNLKD
-1254 GSKTVYNTVRHP
+1254 GSKAIYDTVRNP
-1266 VNSVRSAADLA
+1266 IGSAKSAAQFA
-1277 RSKTE
+1277 KSKTE
-1282 VVADSAL
+1282 LVTDSTL

-1303 KSIEQIKVEKA
+1303 KSIDQIKVEKS
-1314 TERVERDIQ
+1314 TERVERDVQ
-1323 KETRRETVRQERL
+1323 RETQRETVRQERL

-1342 YERNRENFSSDA
+1342 YERNKENFSSEA
-1354 LSKGLAQVQTAI
+1354 LSKGLAQVQTAV
-1366 QDAGKNKVVH
+1366 QDAGRNKVVH

-1390 MMADNIIFDG
+1390 MMADNILFDG

-1434 DSVSRYEGRSTKEAE
+1434 DSVSRYESRGTKEAE

>member
-25 EGRASPYSHFHSV
+25 EGRASPYNHFHSV
-38 ALAEDSEVKDKVAD
+38 ALAEDSDVKDKVAD

-63 QSLSDREKDALRDII
+63 QSLSDNEKDALREII

-265 RIFLLNVAWVGA
+265 RVFLLNVAWVGA

-297 NIIEITGLGSAIAG
+297 NIIEITGLGSAISG
-311 TDSFLNN
+311 TDSFLNT

-336 IQYLFYIIIVASF
+336 IQYLFYIMIVASF

-397 KEIQLSAKDA
+397 NQIQLSAKDA

-542 DVKDVVK
+542 DVKDKVK

-554 SDDNNSSGAQES
+554 SDDNKSSGAKES
-566 ESVQPSYTYKVA
+566 DSVQPSYTYKVA

-779 GNAIALLESILYYLA
+779 GNAIALLESVLYYLA

-812 VANLLTSTFL
+812 VSNLLTSTFL

-884 RFSYAL
+884 RFNYAL

-915 VKDKLKKGVNI
+915 VKNTLKKGVNV

-948 VGGDNDDP
+948 IGDDNNDP
-956 NAIDKTKTGKG
+956 NAIDKTNAGKG
-967 GMLGKAAAVGAGAVL
+967 GMLGKVAVAGAGAVL
-982 GKKGADIAQK
+982 GKKGSEIAQK

-999 ILGQGNKPTGKEPG
+999 ILGKGDKPTGKEIG
-1013 VKDNSMKDDIE
+1013 AKDSSMKDHLDE
-1024 EIKDDPS
+1024 VKDPS
-1031 RERNSALRTSR
+1031 NERSSALRTSR
-1042 DEREKDGH
+1042 DEKDKDGH
-1050 LEETEDKHI
+1050 LEKAEDKQVT
-1059 KKSEEEIEQSQ
+1059 KSEDEIEKPQ
-1070 TKKENDDTVK
+1070 TKKEDNDDTVK
-1080 FDTTREDDSRL
+1080 FDATREDDSRL

-1114 IDDPKVDVS
+1114 IKDSDIESPKI
-1123 EIKDPKVDVSEMKDP
+1123 ET
-1138 KVEAPEINSPEIK
+1138 PEINSPEIK

-1162 PKIETPNIETPEVN
+1162 PKIETP
-1176 SPEIKDPKVDVSEMK
+1176 
-1191 DPKIETPDIKIPEVN
+1191 DITMSEVN
-1206 SPEIDTSKIEIEK
+1206 SPEIDTSKIEIGK
-1219 ADQMIGKPETDPI
+1219 ADQMPSKVETDS
-1232 RTHVEKSDVA
+1232 RMNEVKTHVEKSDIA
-1242 EGIKEQIENLKG
+1242 EGIKEQIDNLKD
-1254 GSKTVYNTVRHP
+1254 GSKAVYDTVKNP
-1266 VNSVRSAADLA
+1266 IGSVKSAAEFA
-1277 RSKTE
+1277 KSKTE
-1282 VVADSAL
+1282 LVTDSSL

-1303 KSIEQIKVEKA
+1303 KSIEQIKVEKSA
-1314 TERVERDIQ
+1314 ERVERDIQ
-1323 KETRRETVRQERL
+1323 KETQRETVRQERL

-1342 YERNRENFSSDA
+1342 YERNKENFSSDA

-1366 QDAGKNKVVH
+1366 QDAGRNKVVH

-1408 KGIKPSEVEQL
+1408 KGIKPSEAEQL

-1434 DSVSRYEGRSTKEAE
+1434 DSVSRYEGRSAKEAE

>member
-63 QSLSDREKDALRDII
+63 QSLNDREKDALRDII

-90 AEYMNTLESVMKNKP
+90 AEYMNNLESVMKNKP

-397 KEIQLSAKDA
+397 QQIQLSAKDA

-542 DVKDVVK
+542 DVKDKVK

-554 SDDNNSSGAQES
+554 SDNNNSSGAKES

-779 GNAIALLESILYYLA
+779 GNAIALVESILYYLA

-812 VANLLTSTFL
+812 VSNLLTSTFL

-884 RFSYAL
+884 RFNYAL

-898 FAAKMAR
+898 FASKMAR

-915 VKDKLKKGVNI
+915 VKNTLKKGVNV

-941 LQAASAV
+941 LQAAGAV
-948 VGGDNDDP
+948 VGADNDDP
-956 NAIDKTKTGKG
+956 NAIDKTGKG
-967 GMLGKAAAVGAGAVL
+967 GTLGKVAAVGAGAVL

-999 ILGQGNKPTGKEPG
+999 ILGKGDKPTGKEPG
-1013 VKDNSMKDDIE
+1013 VKDSSMKDHVE
-1024 EIKDDPS
+1024 EVKDDPS

-1042 DEREKDGH
+1042 DEKDKDGH
-1050 LEETEDKHI
+1050 LEETEDEHI
-1059 KKSEEEIEQSQ
+1059 KKSKEEIEKHE
-1070 TKKENDDTVK
+1070 TKKEDDDTVK

-1091 DEIVDNTGRLA
+1091 DEIVDNTGRIA

-1114 IDDPKVDVS
+1114 L
-1123 EIKDPKVDVSEMKDP
+1123 KDLETESSKIETH
-1138 KVEAPEINSPEIK
+1138 EINSPEIK
-1151 DPKVDVSEMKD
+1151 DPK
-1162 PKIETPNIETPEVN
+1162 
-1176 SPEIKDPKVDVSEMK
+1176 
-1191 DPKIETPDIKIPEVN
+1191 IETPDIEIPEVN
-1206 SPEIDTSKIEIEK
+1206 SPEIDTSKIEIENSR
-1219 ADQMIGKPETDPI
+1219 ADLAAGKVETDS
-1232 RTHVEKSDVA
+1232 RMNEVKTHVEKSDVV
-1242 EGIKEQIENLKG
+1242 EGIKEQIDNLKD
-1254 GSKTVYNTVRHP
+1254 GSKAIYDTVRNP
-1266 VNSVRSAADLA
+1266 IGSAKSAAQSA
-1277 RSKTE
+1277 KSKTE
-1282 VVADSAL
+1282 LVTDSTL

-1303 KSIEQIKVEKA
+1303 KSIDQIKVEKS
-1314 TERVERDIQ
+1314 TERVERDVQ
-1323 KETRRETVRQERL
+1323 RETQRETVRQERL

-1342 YERNRENFSSDA
+1342 YERNKENFSSEA
-1354 LSKGLAQVQTAI
+1354 LSKGLAQVQTAV
-1366 QDAGKNKVVH
+1366 QDAGRNKVVH

-1390 MMADNIIFDG
+1390 MMADNILFDG

-1434 DSVSRYEGRSTKEAE
+1434 DSVSRYESRGTKEAE

>member
-63 QSLSDREKDALRDII
+63 QSLNDREKDALRDII

-195 PVVSSGDSKIEGS
+195 PVVSSGDSRIEGS

-229 ATYVKTLHEYNY
+229 ATYIKTLHEYNY

-265 RIFLLNVAWVGA
+265 RVFLLNVAWVGA

-397 KEIQLSAKDA
+397 QQIQLSAKDA

-542 DVKDVVK
+542 DVKDKVK

-554 SDDNNSSGAQES
+554 SDNNNSSGAKES

-779 GNAIALLESILYYLA
+779 GNAIALVESILYYLA

-812 VANLLTSTFL
+812 VSNLLTSTFL

-884 RFSYAL
+884 RFNYAL

-898 FAAKMAR
+898 FTAKMAR

-915 VKDKLKKGVNI
+915 VKNTLKKGVNV

-941 LQAASAV
+941 LQAAGAV

-956 NAIDKTKTGKG
+956 NAIDKTGKG
-967 GMLGKAAAVGAGAVL
+967 GTLGKVAAVGAGAVL

-999 ILGQGNKPTGKEPG
+999 ILGKGDKPTGKEPG
-1013 VKDNSMKDDIE
+1013 VKDSSMKDHVE
-1024 EIKDDPS
+1024 EVKDDPS

-1042 DEREKDGH
+1042 DEKDKDGH
-1050 LEETEDKHI
+1050 LEETEDEHI
-1059 KKSEEEIEQSQ
+1059 KKSKEEIEKHE
-1070 TKKENDDTVK
+1070 TKKEDDDTVK

-1091 DEIVDNTGRLA
+1091 DEIVDNTGRIA

-1114 IDDPKVDVS
+1114 L
-1123 EIKDPKVDVSEMKDP
+1123 KDLETESSKIETH
-1138 KVEAPEINSPEIK
+1138 EINSPEIK
-1151 DPKVDVSEMKD
+1151 DPK
-1162 PKIETPNIETPEVN
+1162 
-1176 SPEIKDPKVDVSEMK
+1176 
-1191 DPKIETPDIKIPEVN
+1191 IETPDIEIPEVN
-1206 SPEIDTSKIEIEK
+1206 SPEIDTSKIEIENAR
-1219 ADQMIGKPETDPI
+1219 ADLAAGKVETDS
-1232 RTHVEKSDVA
+1232 RMNEVKTHVEKSDVV
-1242 EGIKEQIENLKG
+1242 EGIKEQIDNLKD
-1254 GSKTVYNTVRHP
+1254 GSKAIYDTVRNP
-1266 VNSVRSAADLA
+1266 IGSAKSAAQFA
-1277 RSKTE
+1277 KSKTE
-1282 VVADSAL
+1282 SVTDSTF

-1303 KSIEQIKVEKA
+1303 KSIDQIKVEKS
-1314 TERVERDIQ
+1314 TERVERDVQ
-1323 KETRRETVRQERL
+1323 RETQRETVRQERL

-1342 YERNRENFSSDA
+1342 YERNKENFSSEA
-1354 LSKGLAQVQTAI
+1354 LSKGLAQVQTAV
-1366 QDAGKNKVVH
+1366 QDAGRNKVVH

-1390 MMADNIIFDG
+1390 MMADNILFDG

-1434 DSVSRYEGRSTKEAE
+1434 DSVSRYESRGTKEAE

>member
-1 MHLLKKITVVSAA
+1 MHLLKKITVVSVA

-126 LANWKNNSSSSGTQG
+126 LANWKNNSSSSGAQG

-297 NIIEITGLGSAIAG
+297 NIIEVTGLGSAIAG
-311 TDSFLNN
+311 TDSFLNS

-336 IQYLFYIIIVASF
+336 IQYLFYIVIVASF

-397 KEIQLSAKDA
+397 QQIQLSAKDA

-542 DVKDVVK
+542 DVKDKVK

-554 SDDNNSSGAQES
+554 SDNNNSSGAKES

-779 GNAIALLESILYYLA
+779 GNAIALVESILYYLA

-812 VANLLTSTFL
+812 VSNLLTSTFL

-884 RFSYAL
+884 RFNYAL

-898 FAAKMAR
+898 FTAKMAR

-915 VKDKLKKGVNI
+915 VKNTLKKGVNV

-941 LQAASAV
+941 LQAAGAV

-956 NAIDKTKTGKG
+956 NAIDKTGKG
-967 GMLGKAAAVGAGAVL
+967 GTLGKVAAVGAGAVL

-999 ILGQGNKPTGKEPG
+999 ILGKGDKPTGKEPG
-1013 VKDNSMKDDIE
+1013 VKDSSMKDHVE
-1024 EIKDDPS
+1024 EVKDDPS

-1042 DEREKDGH
+1042 DEKDKDGH
-1050 LEETEDKHI
+1050 LEETEDEHI
-1059 KKSEEEIEQSQ
+1059 EKSKEEIEKHE
-1070 TKKENDDTVK
+1070 TKKEEDGTVK

-1091 DEIVDNTGRLA
+1091 DEIVDNTGRIA

-1114 IDDPKVDVS
+1114 L
-1123 EIKDPKVDVSEMKDP
+1123 KDLETESSKIETH
-1138 KVEAPEINSPEIK
+1138 EINSPEIK
-1151 DPKVDVSEMKD
+1151 DPK
-1162 PKIETPNIETPEVN
+1162 
-1176 SPEIKDPKVDVSEMK
+1176 
-1191 DPKIETPDIKIPEVN
+1191 IETPDIEIPEVN
-1206 SPEIDTSKIEIEK
+1206 SPEIDTSKIEIENSR
-1219 ADQMIGKPETDPI
+1219 ADLAAGKVETDS
-1232 RTHVEKSDVA
+1232 RMNEVKTHVEKSDVV
-1242 EGIKEQIENLKG
+1242 EGIKEQIDNLKD
-1254 GSKTVYNTVRHP
+1254 GSKAIYDTVRNP
-1266 VNSVRSAADLA
+1266 IGSAKSAAQFA
-1277 RSKTE
+1277 KSKTE
-1282 VVADSAL
+1282 SVTDSTL

-1303 KSIEQIKVEKA
+1303 KSIDQIKVEKS
-1314 TERVERDIQ
+1314 TERVERDVQ
-1323 KETRRETVRQERL
+1323 RETQRETVRQERL

-1342 YERNRENFSSDA
+1342 YERNKENFSSEA
-1354 LSKGLAQVQTAI
+1354 LSKGLAQVQTAV
-1366 QDAGKNKVVH
+1366 QDAGRNKVVH

-1390 MMADNIIFDG
+1390 MMADNILFDG

-1434 DSVSRYEGRSTKEAE
+1434 DSVSRYESRGTKEAE

>member
-1 MHLLKKITVVSAA
+1 MHLLKKITVVFVA

-38 ALAEDSEVKDKVAD
+38 ALAEDSDVKDKVAD

-63 QSLSDREKDALRDII
+63 QSLSDNEKNALRDII

-126 LANWKNNSSSSGTQG
+126 LANWKNNSSSSGAQG

-297 NIIEITGLGSAIAG
+297 NIIEVTGLGSAIAG
-311 TDSFLNN
+311 TDSFLNS

-336 IQYLFYIIIVASF
+336 IQYLFYIVIVASF

-397 KEIQLSAKDA
+397 QQIQLSAKDA

-542 DVKDVVK
+542 DVKDKVK

-554 SDDNNSSGAQES
+554 SDNNNSSGAKES

-779 GNAIALLESILYYLA
+779 GNAIALVESILYYLA

-812 VANLLTSTFL
+812 VSNLLTSTFL

-884 RFSYAL
+884 RFNYAL

-898 FAAKMAR
+898 FTAKMAR

-915 VKDKLKKGVNI
+915 VKNTLKKGVNV

-941 LQAASAV
+941 LQAAGAV

-956 NAIDKTKTGKG
+956 NAIDKTGKG
-967 GMLGKAAAVGAGAVL
+967 GTLGKVAAVGAGAVL

-999 ILGQGNKPTGKEPG
+999 ILGKGDKPTGKEPG
-1013 VKDNSMKDDIE
+1013 VKDSSMKDHVE
-1024 EIKDDPS
+1024 EVKDDPS

-1042 DEREKDGH
+1042 DEKDKDGH

-1059 KKSEEEIEQSQ
+1059 KKSKEEIEKHE
-1070 TKKENDDTVK
+1070 TKKEDDDTVK
-1080 FDTTREDDSRL
+1080 FDATREDDSRL
-1091 DEIVDNTGRLA
+1091 DEIVDNTGRIA

-1114 IDDPKVDVS
+1114 L
-1123 EIKDPKVDVSEMKDP
+1123 KDLETEPSKIETH
-1138 KVEAPEINSPEIK
+1138 EINSPEIK
-1151 DPKVDVSEMKD
+1151 DPK
-1162 PKIETPNIETPEVN
+1162 
-1176 SPEIKDPKVDVSEMK
+1176 
-1191 DPKIETPDIKIPEVN
+1191 IETPDIEIPEVN
-1206 SPEIDTSKIEIEK
+1206 SPEIDTSKIEIENSR
-1219 ADQMIGKPETDPI
+1219 ADLAAGKVETDS
-1232 RTHVEKSDVA
+1232 RMNEVKTHVEKSDVV
-1242 EGIKEQIENLKG
+1242 EGIKEQIDNLKD
-1254 GSKTVYNTVRHP
+1254 GSKAIYDTVRNP
-1266 VNSVRSAADLA
+1266 IGSAKSAAQFA
-1277 RSKTE
+1277 KSKTE
-1282 VVADSAL
+1282 SVTDSTL

-1303 KSIEQIKVEKA
+1303 KSIDQIKVEKS
-1314 TERVERDIQ
+1314 TERVERDVQ
-1323 KETRRETVRQERL
+1323 RETQRETVRQERL

-1342 YERNRENFSSDA
+1342 YERNKENFSSEA
-1354 LSKGLAQVQTAI
+1354 LSKGLAQVQTAV
-1366 QDAGKNKVVH
+1366 QDAGRNKVVH

-1390 MMADNIIFDG
+1390 MMADNILFDG

-1434 DSVSRYEGRSTKEAE
+1434 DSVSRYESRGTKEAE

>member
-38 ALAEDSEVKDKVAD
+38 ALAEDSDVKDKVAD

-63 QSLSDREKDALRDII
+63 QSLNDREKDALRDII

-141 AGTSLSGAD
+141 AGTSLAGAD

-265 RIFLLNVAWVGA
+265 RVFLLNVAWVGA

-311 TDSFLNN
+311 TDSFLNS

-329 NGSLIRT
+329 NGSLVKT
-336 IQYLFYIIIVASF
+336 IQYLFYIVIVASF

-368 LKRNGLKIF
+368 LKKNGLKIF
-377 TIVMTIPLTAMMY
+377 TIIMTIPLTAMMY

-397 KEIQLSAKDA
+397 KAIQLSAKDA

-453 IAKINSAISALKSS
+453 IAKINTAIAALKSS

-542 DVKDVVK
+542 DVKDKVK

-554 SDDNNSSGAQES
+554 SDNNNSSGAKES

-779 GNAIALLESILYYLA
+779 GNAIALVESILYYLA

-915 VKDKLKKGVNI
+915 VKNTLKRGVNA

-956 NAIDKTKTGKG
+956 NAIDKTGKG
-967 GMLGKAAAVGAGAVL
+967 GALGKVAAVGAGAVL

-999 ILGQGNKPTGKEPG
+999 ILGKGDKPVGKEQG
-1013 VKDNSMKDDIE
+1013 VKDNSMKDDLDE
-1024 EIKDDPS
+1024 VKDPS
-1031 RERNSALRTSR
+1031 KERNSALRTSR
-1042 DEREKDGH
+1042 DEKDKDGH
-1050 LEETEDKHI
+1050 LEETKETHI
-1059 KKSEEEIEQSQ
+1059 KKSEEEIEKLQ
-1070 TKKENDDTVK
+1070 TKKEDDDETVE

-1102 DKEKDK
+1102 DKENDKD
-1108 EKIDVN
+1108 KIDVN
-1114 IDDPKVDVS
+1114 I
-1123 EIKDPKVDVSEMKDP
+1123 
-1138 KVEAPEINSPEIK
+1138 A
-1151 DPKVDVSEMKD
+1151 D
-1162 PKIETPNIETPEVN
+1162 PKIETPEIETP
-1176 SPEIKDPKVDVSEMK
+1176 K
-1191 DPKIETPDIKIPEVN
+1191 VN
-1206 SPEIDTSKIEIEK
+1206 SPEIDTSKIEIENAR
-1219 ADQMIGKPETDPI
+1219 ADLAAGKVETDS
-1232 RTHVEKSDVA
+1232 RMNEVKTHVEKSDVV
-1242 EGIKEQIENLKG
+1242 EGIKEQIDNLKD
-1254 GSKTVYNTVRHP
+1254 GSKAVYDTVRNP
-1266 VNSVRSAADLA
+1266 IGSAKSAAEFA
-1277 RSKTE
+1277 KSKAELIT
-1282 VVADSAL
+1282 DSSL

-1303 KSIEQIKVEKA
+1303 KSIEQIKVEKS
-1314 TERVERDIQ
+1314 TERVERDVQ
-1323 KETRRETVRQERL
+1323 RETQRETVRQERL

-1342 YERNRENFSSDA
+1342 YERNKENFSSEA

-1366 QDAGKNKVVH
+1366 QDAGRNKVVH

-1390 MMADNIIFDG
+1390 MKADNILFDG

-1419 SSNRKPAIDTNARRV
+1419 RSNRKPAIDTSARRV
-1434 DSVSRYEGRSTKEAE
+1434 DSVSRYDGRGTKEAE

-1459 MELRR
+1459 MELRK
-1464 QRPKQ
+1464 QRSKQ

>member
-63 QSLSDREKDALRDII
+63 QSLNDREKDALRDII

-195 PVVSSGDSKIEGS
+195 PVVSSGDSRIEGS

-229 ATYVKTLHEYNY
+229 ATYIKTLHEYNY

-265 RIFLLNVAWVGA
+265 RVFLLNVAWVGA

-336 IQYLFYIIIVASF
+336 IQYLFYIMIVASF

-377 TIVMTIPLTAMMY
+377 TIIMTIPLTAMMY
-390 TTTGAVF
+390 TTTGVVF

-453 IAKINSAISALKSS
+453 IAKINTAIAALKSS

-549 KLLGL
+549 KLLGI
-554 SDDNNSSGAQES
+554 SDDNNSSGAKES

-722 VVPSTG
+722 VVPSTS

-760 PILGCI
+760 PILGSI

-779 GNAIALLESILYYLA
+779 GNAIALLESVLYYLA

-802 YLATMIGLFL
+802 YLATTIGLFL
-812 VANLLTSTFL
+812 VSNLLTSTFL

-830 VGPIILSILICLLMS
+830 IGPIILSILICLLMS

-884 RFSYAL
+884 RFNYAL

-915 VKDKLKKGVNI
+915 VKNTLKKGVNA

-932 TLAGDPTGA
+932 TLAGDPTGV
-941 LQAASAV
+941 LQAAGAV
-948 VGGDNDDP
+948 VGDDHDDP
-956 NAIDKTKTGKG
+956 NAIDKTGKRG
-967 GMLGKAAAVGAGAVL
+967 TLGKVAAVGAGAVL

-999 ILGQGNKPTGKEPG
+999 ILGKGDRPTGKEPG
-1013 VKDNSMKDDIE
+1013 VKDSSMKDTGEEVIE
-1024 EIKDDPS
+1024 DLAK
-1031 RERNSALRTSR
+1031 ERSSALRTSR
-1042 DEREKDGH
+1042 DEKDKDGH
-1050 LEETEDKHI
+1050 LD
-1059 KKSEEEIEQSQ
+1059 EIEKSQ
-1070 TKKENDDTVK
+1070 AKKEDDETVK
-1080 FDTTREDDSRL
+1080 FDTTREEDSRL

-1102 DKEKDK
+1102 DKAKDK

-1114 IDDPKVDVS
+1114 I
-1123 EIKDPKVDVSEMKDP
+1123 KDPEIESSTIET
-1138 KVEAPEINSPEIK
+1138 PEINSPEIK
-1151 DPKVDVSEMKD
+1151 DPK
-1162 PKIETPNIETPEVN
+1162 IETPDIEIPEVN

-1191 DPKIETPDIKIPEVN
+1191 DPKIETPDIEIPEVN
-1206 SPEIDTSKIEIEK
+1206 SPEIDTSKIEIENSR
-1219 ADQMIGKPETDPI
+1219 ADLTAGKVETDS
-1232 RTHVEKSDVA
+1232 RMNEVKTHVEKSDVV

-1254 GSKTVYNTVRHP
+1254 GSKTVYDTVRHP
-1266 VNSVRSAADLA
+1266 VNSVKSAADFA
-1277 RSKTE
+1277 KSKTE
-1282 VVADSAL
+1282 IVTDSSL

-1303 KSIEQIKVEKA
+1303 KSIEQIKVEKS
-1314 TERVERDIQ
+1314 TERVERDVQ
-1323 KETRRETVRQERL
+1323 RETQRETVRQERL

-1342 YERNRENFSSDA
+1342 YERNKENFSSEA

-1366 QDAGKNKVVH
+1366 QDAGRNKVVH

-1390 MMADNIIFDG
+1390 MMADNILFDG

-1419 SSNRKPAIDTNARRV
+1419 RSNRKPAIDTSARRV
-1434 DSVSRYEGRSTKEAE
+1434 DSVSRYDGRGTKEAE

-1459 MELRR
+1459 MELRKQR
-1464 QRPKQ
+1464 QKQ

>member
-126 LANWKNNSSSSGTQG
+126 LANWKNNSSSSGAQG

-397 KEIQLSAKDA
+397 QQIQLSAKDA

-542 DVKDVVK
+542 DVKDKVK

-554 SDDNNSSGAQES
+554 SDNNNSSGAKES

-779 GNAIALLESILYYLA
+779 GNAIALVESILYYLA
-794 LASSFLFA
+794 LASSFLFS

-812 VANLLTSTFL
+812 VSNLLTSTFL

-884 RFSYAL
+884 RFNYAL

-898 FAAKMAR
+898 FTAKMAR

-915 VKDKLKKGVNI
+915 VKNTLKKGVNV

-941 LQAASAV
+941 LQAAGAV
-948 VGGDNDDP
+948 VGADNDDP
-956 NAIDKTKTGKG
+956 NAIDKTGKG
-967 GMLGKAAAVGAGAVL
+967 GTLGKVAAVGAGAVL

-999 ILGQGNKPTGKEPG
+999 ILGKGDKPTGKEPG
-1013 VKDNSMKDDIE
+1013 VKDSSMKDHVE
-1024 EIKDDPS
+1024 EVKDDPS

-1042 DEREKDGH
+1042 DEKDKDGH

-1059 KKSEEEIEQSQ
+1059 KKSKEEIEKHE
-1070 TKKENDDTVK
+1070 TKKEDDDTVK
-1080 FDTTREDDSRL
+1080 FDATREDDSRL
-1091 DEIVDNTGRLA
+1091 DEIVDNTGRIA

-1114 IDDPKVDVS
+1114 L
-1123 EIKDPKVDVSEMKDP
+1123 KDLETEPSKIETH
-1138 KVEAPEINSPEIK
+1138 EINSPEIK
-1151 DPKVDVSEMKD
+1151 DPK
-1162 PKIETPNIETPEVN
+1162 
-1176 SPEIKDPKVDVSEMK
+1176 
-1191 DPKIETPDIKIPEVN
+1191 IETPDIEIPEVN
-1206 SPEIDTSKIEIEK
+1206 SPEIDTSKIEIENSR
-1219 ADQMIGKPETDPI
+1219 ADLAAGKVETDS
-1232 RTHVEKSDVA
+1232 RMNEVKTHVEKSDVV
-1242 EGIKEQIENLKG
+1242 EGIKEQIDNLKD
-1254 GSKTVYNTVRHP
+1254 GSKAIYDTVRNP
-1266 VNSVRSAADLA
+1266 IGSAKSAAQFA
-1277 RSKTE
+1277 KSKTE
-1282 VVADSAL
+1282 LVTDSTL

-1303 KSIEQIKVEKA
+1303 KSIDQIKVEKS
-1314 TERVERDIQ
+1314 TERVERDVQ
-1323 KETRRETVRQERL
+1323 RETQRETVRQERL

-1342 YERNRENFSSDA
+1342 YERNKENFSSEA
-1354 LSKGLAQVQTAI
+1354 LSKGLAQVQTAV
-1366 QDAGKNKVVH
+1366 QDAGRNKVVH
-1376 TTAKIVQQSAKPFA
+1376 TTAKIVQQSAKPFV
-1390 MMADNIIFDG
+1390 MMADNILFDG

-1419 SSNRKPAIDTNARRV
+1419 RSNRKPAIDTSARRV
-1434 DSVSRYEGRSTKEAE
+1434 DSVSRYDGRGTKEAE

-1459 MELRR
+1459 MELRK

>member
-63 QSLSDREKDALRDII
+63 QSLNDREKDALRDII

-150 IGYKALDDLKQ
+150 IGYKSLDDLKQ

-297 NIIEITGLGSAIAG
+297 NIIEVTGLGSAIAG
-311 TDSFLNN
+311 TDSFLNS

-336 IQYLFYIIIVASF
+336 IQYLFYIVIVASF

-397 KEIQLSAKDA
+397 QQIQLSAKDA

-542 DVKDVVK
+542 DVKDKVK

-554 SDDNNSSGAQES
+554 SDNNNSSGAKES

-779 GNAIALLESILYYLA
+779 GNAIALVESILYYLA

-812 VANLLTSTFL
+812 VSNLLTSTFL

-884 RFSYAL
+884 RFNYAL

-898 FAAKMAR
+898 FTAKMAR

-915 VKDKLKKGVNI
+915 VKNTLKKGVNV

-941 LQAASAV
+941 LQAAGAV
-948 VGGDNDDP
+948 VGADNDDP
-956 NAIDKTKTGKG
+956 NAIDKTGKG
-967 GMLGKAAAVGAGAVL
+967 GTLGKVAAVGAGAVL

-999 ILGQGNKPTGKEPG
+999 ILGKGDKPTGKEPG
-1013 VKDNSMKDDIE
+1013 VKDSSMKDHVE
-1024 EIKDDPS
+1024 EVKDDPS

-1042 DEREKDGH
+1042 DEKDKDGH

-1059 KKSEEEIEQSQ
+1059 KKSKEEIEKHE
-1070 TKKENDDTVK
+1070 TKKEDDDTVK
-1080 FDTTREDDSRL
+1080 FDATREDDSRL
-1091 DEIVDNTGRLA
+1091 DEIVDNTGRIA

-1114 IDDPKVDVS
+1114 L
-1123 EIKDPKVDVSEMKDP
+1123 KDLETEPSKIETH
-1138 KVEAPEINSPEIK
+1138 EINSPEIK
-1151 DPKVDVSEMKD
+1151 DPK
-1162 PKIETPNIETPEVN
+1162 
-1176 SPEIKDPKVDVSEMK
+1176 
-1191 DPKIETPDIKIPEVN
+1191 IETPDIEILEVN
-1206 SPEIDTSKIEIEK
+1206 SPEIDTSKIEIENSR
-1219 ADQMIGKPETDPI
+1219 ADLAAGKVETDS
-1232 RTHVEKSDVA
+1232 RMNEVKTHVEKSDVV
-1242 EGIKEQIENLKG
+1242 EGIKEQIDNLKD
-1254 GSKTVYNTVRHP
+1254 GSKAIYDTVRNP
-1266 VNSVRSAADLA
+1266 IGSAKSAAQFA
-1277 RSKTE
+1277 KSKTE
-1282 VVADSAL
+1282 LVTDSTL

-1303 KSIEQIKVEKA
+1303 KSIDQIKVEKS
-1314 TERVERDIQ
+1314 TERVERDVQ
-1323 KETRRETVRQERL
+1323 RETQRETVRQERL

-1342 YERNRENFSSDA
+1342 YERNKENFSSEA
-1354 LSKGLAQVQTAI
+1354 LSKGLAQVQTAV
-1366 QDAGKNKVVH
+1366 QDAGRNKVVH

-1390 MMADNIIFDG
+1390 MMADNILFDG

-1434 DSVSRYEGRSTKEAE
+1434 DSVSRYESRGTKEAE

>member
-1 MHLLKKITVVSAA
+1 MHLLKKITVVSVA
-14 ALTLLSPSLFS
+14 ALTMLSPSLFS

-38 ALAEDSEVKDKVAD
+38 ALAEDSDVKDKVAD

-63 QSLSDREKDALRDII
+63 QSLSDNEKNALRDII

-126 LANWKNNSSSSGTQG
+126 LANWKNNSSSSGAQG

-297 NIIEITGLGSAIAG
+297 NIIEVTGLGSAIAG
-311 TDSFLNN
+311 TDSFLNS

-336 IQYLFYIIIVASF
+336 IQYLFYIVIVASF

-397 KEIQLSAKDA
+397 QQIQLSAKDA

-542 DVKDVVK
+542 DVKDKVK

-554 SDDNNSSGAQES
+554 SDNNNSSGAKES

-779 GNAIALLESILYYLA
+779 GNAIALVESILYYLA

-812 VANLLTSTFL
+812 VSNLLTSTFL

-884 RFSYAL
+884 RFNYAL

-898 FAAKMAR
+898 FTAKMAR
-905 QGEVIDQGQL
+905 QGEVVDQGQL
-915 VKDKLKKGVNI
+915 VKNTLKKGVNV

-941 LQAASAV
+941 LQAAGAV

-956 NAIDKTKTGKG
+956 NAIDKTGKG
-967 GMLGKAAAVGAGAVL
+967 GTLGKVAAVGAGAVL

-999 ILGQGNKPTGKEPG
+999 ILGKGDKPTGKEPG
-1013 VKDNSMKDDIE
+1013 VKDSSMKDHVE
-1024 EIKDDPS
+1024 EGKDDPS

-1042 DEREKDGH
+1042 NEKDKDGH
-1050 LEETEDKHI
+1050 LEETEDEHI
-1059 KKSEEEIEQSQ
+1059 KKSKEEIEKHE
-1070 TKKENDDTVK
+1070 TKKEDDGTVK

-1091 DEIVDNTGRLA
+1091 DEIVDNTGRIA

-1114 IDDPKVDVS
+1114 L
-1123 EIKDPKVDVSEMKDP
+1123 KDLETESSKIETH
-1138 KVEAPEINSPEIK
+1138 EINSPEIK
-1151 DPKVDVSEMKD
+1151 DPK
-1162 PKIETPNIETPEVN
+1162 IETLDIE
-1176 SPEIKDPKVDVSEMK
+1176 
-1191 DPKIETPDIKIPEVN
+1191 IPEVN
-1206 SPEIDTSKIEIEK
+1206 SPEIDTSKIEIENSR
-1219 ADQMIGKPETDPI
+1219 ADLAAGKVETDS
-1232 RTHVEKSDVA
+1232 RMNEVKTHVEKSDVV
-1242 EGIKEQIENLKG
+1242 EGIKEQIDNLKD
-1254 GSKTVYNTVRHP
+1254 GSKAIYDTVRNP
-1266 VNSVRSAADLA
+1266 IGSAKSAAQFA
-1277 RSKTE
+1277 KSKTE
-1282 VVADSAL
+1282 LVTDSTL

-1303 KSIEQIKVEKA
+1303 KSIDQIKVEKS
-1314 TERVERDIQ
+1314 TERVERDVQ
-1323 KETRRETVRQERL
+1323 RETQRETVRQERL

-1342 YERNRENFSSDA
+1342 YERNKENFSSEA
-1354 LSKGLAQVQTAI
+1354 LSKGLAQVQTAV
-1366 QDAGKNKVVH
+1366 QDAGRNKVVH

-1390 MMADNIIFDG
+1390 MMADNILFDG

-1434 DSVSRYEGRSTKEAE
+1434 DSVSRYESRGTKEAE

>member
-1 MHLLKKITVVSAA
+1 MRLLKKITVVSAA

-25 EGRASPYSHFHSV
+25 EGRASPYNHFHSI
-38 ALAEDSEVKDKVAD
+38 ALAEDSDVKDKVAD

-63 QSLSDREKDALRDII
+63 QSLNDREKDALRDII

-150 IGYKALDDLKQ
+150 IGYKSLDDLKQ

-297 NIIEITGLGSAIAG
+297 NIIEVTGLGSAIAG
-311 TDSFLNN
+311 TDSFLNS

-336 IQYLFYIIIVASF
+336 IQYLFYIVIVASF

-397 KEIQLSAKDA
+397 QQIQLSAKDA

-542 DVKDVVK
+542 DVKDKVK

-554 SDDNNSSGAQES
+554 SDNNNSSGAKES

-779 GNAIALLESILYYLA
+779 GNAIALVESILYYLA

-812 VANLLTSTFL
+812 VSNLLTSTFL

-884 RFSYAL
+884 RFNYAL

-898 FAAKMAR
+898 FTAKMAR

-915 VKDKLKKGVNI
+915 VKNTLKKGVNV

-941 LQAASAV
+941 LQAAGAV
-948 VGGDNDDP
+948 VGADNDDP
-956 NAIDKTKTGKG
+956 NAIDKTGKG
-967 GMLGKAAAVGAGAVL
+967 GTLGKVAAVGAGAVL

-999 ILGQGNKPTGKEPG
+999 ILGKGDKPTGKEPG
-1013 VKDNSMKDDIE
+1013 VKDSSMKDHVE
-1024 EIKDDPS
+1024 EVKDDPS

-1042 DEREKDGH
+1042 DEKDKDGH

-1059 KKSEEEIEQSQ
+1059 KKSKEEIEKHE
-1070 TKKENDDTVK
+1070 TKKEDDDTVK
-1080 FDTTREDDSRL
+1080 FDATREDDSRL
-1091 DEIVDNTGRLA
+1091 DEIVDNTGRIA

-1114 IDDPKVDVS
+1114 L
-1123 EIKDPKVDVSEMKDP
+1123 KDLETEPSKIETH
-1138 KVEAPEINSPEIK
+1138 EINSPEIK
-1151 DPKVDVSEMKD
+1151 DPK
-1162 PKIETPNIETPEVN
+1162 
-1176 SPEIKDPKVDVSEMK
+1176 
-1191 DPKIETPDIKIPEVN
+1191 IETPDIEIPEVN
-1206 SPEIDTSKIEIEK
+1206 SPEIDTSKIEIENSR
-1219 ADQMIGKPETDPI
+1219 ADLAAGKVETDS
-1232 RTHVEKSDVA
+1232 RMNEVKTHVEKSDVV
-1242 EGIKEQIENLKG
+1242 EGIKEQIDNLKD
-1254 GSKTVYNTVRHP
+1254 GSKAIYDTVRNP
-1266 VNSVRSAADLA
+1266 IGSAKSAAQFA
-1277 RSKTE
+1277 KSKTE
-1282 VVADSAL
+1282 LVTDSTL

-1303 KSIEQIKVEKA
+1303 KSIDQIKVEKS
-1314 TERVERDIQ
+1314 TERVERDVQ
-1323 KETRRETVRQERL
+1323 RETQRETVRQERL

-1342 YERNRENFSSDA
+1342 YERNKENFSSEA
-1354 LSKGLAQVQTAI
+1354 LSKGLAQVQTAV
-1366 QDAGKNKVVH
+1366 QDAGRNKVVH

-1390 MMADNIIFDG
+1390 MMADNILFDG

-1434 DSVSRYEGRSTKEAE
+1434 DSVSRYESRGTKEAE

>member
-25 EGRASPYSHFHSV
+25 EGRASPYNHFHSI
-38 ALAEDSEVKDKVAD
+38 ALAEDSDVKDKVAD

-63 QSLSDREKDALRDII
+63 QSLSDREKDALREII

-195 PVVSSGDSKIEGS
+195 PVVSSGDSRIEGS

-229 ATYVKTLHEYNY
+229 ATYIKTLHEYNY

-265 RIFLLNVAWVGA
+265 RVFLLNVAWVGA

-336 IQYLFYIIIVASF
+336 IQYLFYIMIVASF

-377 TIVMTIPLTAMMY
+377 TIIMTIPLTAMMY
-390 TTTGAVF
+390 TTTGVVF

-453 IAKINSAISALKSS
+453 IAKINTAIAALKSS

-549 KLLGL
+549 KLLGI
-554 SDDNNSSGAQES
+554 SDDNSSSGAKES

-722 VVPSTG
+722 VVPSTS

-760 PILGCI
+760 PILGSI

-779 GNAIALLESILYYLA
+779 GNAIALLESVLYYLA

-802 YLATMIGLFL
+802 YLATTIGLFL
-812 VANLLTSTFL
+812 VSNLLTSTFL

-830 VGPIILSILICLLMS
+830 IGPIILSILICLLMS

-884 RFSYAL
+884 RFNYAL

-915 VKDKLKKGVNI
+915 VKNTLKKGVNA

-941 LQAASAV
+941 LQAAGAV
-948 VGGDNDDP
+948 VGGEHDDP
-956 NAIDKTKTGKG
+956 NAIDKTGKRG
-967 GMLGKAAAVGAGAVL
+967 TLGKVAAVGAGAVL

-999 ILGQGNKPTGKEPG
+999 ILGKGDRPTGKEPG
-1013 VKDNSMKDDIE
+1013 VKDSSMKDHVE
-1024 EIKDDPS
+1024 EVKDDPS

-1042 DEREKDGH
+1042 DEKDKDGH
-1050 LEETEDKHI
+1050 LEETEDEHI
-1059 KKSEEEIEQSQ
+1059 EKSKEEIEKHE
-1070 TKKENDDTVK
+1070 TKKEDDDTVK
-1080 FDTTREDDSRL
+1080 FDATREDDSRL
-1091 DEIVDNTGRLA
+1091 DEIVDNTGRIA

-1114 IDDPKVDVS
+1114 L
-1123 EIKDPKVDVSEMKDP
+1123 KDLETESSKIETH
-1138 KVEAPEINSPEIK
+1138 EINSPEIK
-1151 DPKVDVSEMKD
+1151 DPK
-1162 PKIETPNIETPEVN
+1162 
-1176 SPEIKDPKVDVSEMK
+1176 
-1191 DPKIETPDIKIPEVN
+1191 IETPDIEIPEVN
-1206 SPEIDTSKIEIEK
+1206 SPEIDTSKIEIENAR
-1219 ADQMIGKPETDPI
+1219 ADLVDGKVETDS
-1232 RTHVEKSDVA
+1232 RMNEVKTHVEKSDVVA
-1242 EGIKEQIENLKG
+1242 GIKEQIDNLKD
-1254 GSKTVYNTVRHP
+1254 GSKAIYDTVRNP
-1266 VNSVRSAADLA
+1266 IGSAKSAAQFA
-1277 RSKTE
+1277 KSKTE
-1282 VVADSAL
+1282 LVTDSTF

-1303 KSIEQIKVEKA
+1303 KSIDQIKVEKS
-1314 TERVERDIQ
+1314 TERVERDVQ
-1323 KETRRETVRQERL
+1323 RETQRETVRQERL

-1342 YERNRENFSSDA
+1342 YERNKENFSSEA

-1366 QDAGKNKVVH
+1366 QDAGRNKAVH

-1390 MMADNIIFDG
+1390 MMADNILFDG

-1434 DSVSRYEGRSTKEAE
+1434 DSVSRYESRGTKEAE

>member
-195 PVVSSGDSKIEGS
+195 PVVSSGDSRIEGS

-229 ATYVKTLHEYNY
+229 ATYIKTLHEYNY

-265 RIFLLNVAWVGA
+265 RVFLLNVAWVGA

-336 IQYLFYIIIVASF
+336 IQYLFYIMIVASF

-377 TIVMTIPLTAMMY
+377 TIIMTIPLTAMMY
-390 TTTGAVF
+390 TTTGVVF

-453 IAKINSAISALKSS
+453 IAKINTAIAALKSS

-549 KLLGL
+549 KLLGI
-554 SDDNNSSGAQES
+554 SDDNNSSGAKES

-722 VVPSTG
+722 VVPSTS

-760 PILGCI
+760 PILGSI

-779 GNAIALLESILYYLA
+779 GNAIALLESVLYYLA

-802 YLATMIGLFL
+802 YLATTIGLFL
-812 VANLLTSTFL
+812 VSNLLTSTFL

-830 VGPIILSILICLLMS
+830 IGPIILSILICLLMS

-884 RFSYAL
+884 RFNYAL

-915 VKDKLKKGVNI
+915 VKNTLKKSVNA

-932 TLAGDPTGA
+932 TLAGDPTGV
-941 LQAASAV
+941 LQAAGAV
-948 VGGDNDDP
+948 VGGDHDDP
-956 NAIDKTKTGKG
+956 NAIDKTGKRG
-967 GMLGKAAAVGAGAVL
+967 TLGKVAAVGAGAVL
-982 GKKGADIAQK
+982 GKKGADTAQK

-999 ILGQGNKPTGKEPG
+999 ILGKGDKPAGKEPG
-1013 VKDNSMKDDIE
+1013 VKDSSMKETGEEVIE
-1024 EIKDDPS
+1024 DLAK
-1031 RERNSALRTSR
+1031 ERSSALRTSR
-1042 DEREKDGH
+1042 DEKDKDGH
-1050 LEETEDKHI
+1050 LEETKETHI
-1059 KKSEEEIEQSQ
+1059 KKSEEEIEKPQ
-1070 TKKENDDTVK
+1070 TKKEDDDETVE

-1091 DEIVDNTGRLA
+1091 DEIVDNTGRIA

-1114 IDDPKVDVS
+1114 L
-1123 EIKDPKVDVSEMKDP
+1123 KDLETEPSKIETH
-1138 KVEAPEINSPEIK
+1138 EINSPEIK
-1151 DPKVDVSEMKD
+1151 DPK
-1162 PKIETPNIETPEVN
+1162 IETPDIEIPEVN

-1191 DPKIETPDIKIPEVN
+1191 DHKIETPDIEIPEVN
-1206 SPEIDTSKIEIEK
+1206 SSEIDTSKIDTSKIEIEK
-1219 ADQMIGKPETDPI
+1219 ANQIAGKVETDPKIDPI
-1232 RTHVEKSDVA
+1232 RTHVEKSDVV

-1254 GSKTVYNTVRHP
+1254 GSKTVYDTVRHP
-1266 VNSVRSAADLA
+1266 VNSVKSAADFA
-1277 RSKTE
+1277 KSKTE
-1282 VVADSAL
+1282 IVTDSSL

-1303 KSIEQIKVEKA
+1303 KSIEQIKVEKS
-1314 TERVERDIQ
+1314 TERVERDVQ
-1323 KETRRETVRQERL
+1323 RETQRETVRQERL

-1342 YERNRENFSSDA
+1342 YERNKENFSSEA

-1366 QDAGKNKVVH
+1366 QDAGRNKVVH

-1390 MMADNIIFDG
+1390 MMADNILFDG

-1419 SSNRKPAIDTNARRV
+1419 SSNRKPAIDTSVRRV
-1434 DSVSRYEGRSTKEAE
+1434 DSVSRYDGRSAKEAE

-1459 MELRR
+1459 MELRK

>member
-1 MHLLKKITVVSAA
+1 MHLLKKITVVSVA

-195 PVVSSGDSKIEGS
+195 PVVSSGDSRIEGS

-229 ATYVKTLHEYNY
+229 ATYIKTLHEYNY

-265 RIFLLNVAWVGA
+265 RVFLLNVAWVGA

-318 LLKSMFAAIGI
+318 LLKSMFATIGI

-336 IQYLFYIIIVASF
+336 IQYLFYIMIVASF

-377 TIVMTIPLTAMMY
+377 TIIMTIPLTAMMY
-390 TTTGAVF
+390 TTTGVVF

-453 IAKINSAISALKSS
+453 IAKINTAIAALKSS

-549 KLLGL
+549 KLLGI
-554 SDDNNSSGAQES
+554 SDDNNSSGAKES

-722 VVPSTG
+722 VVPSTS

-760 PILGCI
+760 PILGSI

-779 GNAIALLESILYYLA
+779 GNAIALLESVLYYLA

-802 YLATMIGLFL
+802 YLATTIGLFL
-812 VANLLTSTFL
+812 VSNLLTSTFL

-830 VGPIILSILICLLMS
+830 IGPIILSILICLLMS

-884 RFSYAL
+884 RFNYAL

-915 VKDKLKKGVNI
+915 VKNTLKKGVNA

-941 LQAASAV
+941 LQAAGAV

-956 NAIDKTKTGKG
+956 NAIDKTGKRG
-967 GMLGKAAAVGAGAVL
+967 TLGKVAAVGAGAVL

-999 ILGQGNKPTGKEPG
+999 ILGKGDKPTGKEPG
-1013 VKDNSMKDDIE
+1013 VKDSSMKETGEEVIE
-1024 EIKDDPS
+1024 DLAK
-1031 RERNSALRTSR
+1031 ERSSALRTSR
-1042 DEREKDGH
+1042 DEKDKDGH
-1050 LEETEDKHI
+1050 LD
-1059 KKSEEEIEQSQ
+1059 EIEKSQ
-1070 TKKENDDTVK
+1070 AKKEDDEAVK
-1080 FDTTREDDSRL
+1080 FDTAREEDSRL

-1102 DKEKDK
+1102 DKAKDK

-1114 IDDPKVDVS
+1114 I
-1123 EIKDPKVDVSEMKDP
+1123 KDPEIESPTIET
-1138 KVEAPEINSPEIK
+1138 PEINSPEIK
-1151 DPKVDVSEMKD
+1151 DPK
-1162 PKIETPNIETPEVN
+1162 IETPDIEIPEVN

-1191 DPKIETPDIKIPEVN
+1191 DPKIETPDIEIPEVN
-1206 SPEIDTSKIEIEK
+1206 SSEIDTSKIEIEK
-1219 ADQMIGKPETDPI
+1219 ANQITGKVETDPKIDPI
-1232 RTHVEKSDVA
+1232 RTHVEKSDVV

-1254 GSKTVYNTVRHP
+1254 GSKTVYDTVRHP
-1266 VNSVRSAADLA
+1266 VNSVKSAADFA
-1277 RSKTE
+1277 KSKTE
-1282 VVADSAL
+1282 IVTDSSL

-1303 KSIEQIKVEKA
+1303 KSIEQIKVEKS
-1314 TERVERDIQ
+1314 TERVERDVQ
-1323 KETRRETVRQERL
+1323 RETQRETVRQERL

-1342 YERNRENFSSDA
+1342 YERNKENFSSEA

-1366 QDAGKNKVVH
+1366 QDAGRNKVVH

-1390 MMADNIIFDG
+1390 MMADNILFDG

-1419 SSNRKPAIDTNARRV
+1419 SSNRKPAIDTSVRRV
-1434 DSVSRYEGRSTKEAE
+1434 DSVSRYDGRSTKEAE

-1459 MELRR
+1459 MELRK

>member
-63 QSLSDREKDALRDII
+63 QSLNDREKDALRDII

-90 AEYMNTLESVMKNKP
+90 AEYMNNLESVMKNKP

-246 KTGFSGFWNWLT
+246 KAGFSGFWNWLT

-397 KEIQLSAKDA
+397 QQIQLSAKDA

-542 DVKDVVK
+542 DVKDKVK

-554 SDDNNSSGAQES
+554 SDNNNSSGAKES

-779 GNAIALLESILYYLA
+779 GNAIALVESILYYLA

-812 VANLLTSTFL
+812 VSNLLTSTFL

-884 RFSYAL
+884 RFNYAL

-898 FAAKMAR
+898 FASKMAR

-915 VKDKLKKGVNI
+915 VKNTLKKGVNV

-941 LQAASAV
+941 LQAAGAV
-948 VGGDNDDP
+948 VGADNDDP
-956 NAIDKTKTGKG
+956 NAIDKTGKG
-967 GMLGKAAAVGAGAVL
+967 GTLGKVAAVGAGAVL

-999 ILGQGNKPTGKEPG
+999 ILGKGDKPTGKEPG
-1013 VKDNSMKDDIE
+1013 VKDSSMKDHVE
-1024 EIKDDPS
+1024 EVKDDPS

-1042 DEREKDGH
+1042 DEKDKDGH
-1050 LEETEDKHI
+1050 LEETEDEHI
-1059 KKSEEEIEQSQ
+1059 KKSKEEIEKHE
-1070 TKKENDDTVK
+1070 TKKEDDDTVK

-1091 DEIVDNTGRLA
+1091 DEIVDNTGRIA

-1114 IDDPKVDVS
+1114 L
-1123 EIKDPKVDVSEMKDP
+1123 KDLETESSKIETH
-1138 KVEAPEINSPEIK
+1138 EINSPEIK
-1151 DPKVDVSEMKD
+1151 DPK
-1162 PKIETPNIETPEVN
+1162 
-1176 SPEIKDPKVDVSEMK
+1176 
-1191 DPKIETPDIKIPEVN
+1191 IETPDIEIPEVN
-1206 SPEIDTSKIEIEK
+1206 SPEIDTSKIEIENSR
-1219 ADQMIGKPETDPI
+1219 ADLAAGKVETDS
-1232 RTHVEKSDVA
+1232 RMNEVKTHVEKSDVV
-1242 EGIKEQIENLKG
+1242 EGIKEQIDNLKD
-1254 GSKTVYNTVRHP
+1254 GSKAIYDTVRNP
-1266 VNSVRSAADLA
+1266 IGSAKSAAQSA
-1277 RSKTE
+1277 KSKTE
-1282 VVADSAL
+1282 LVTDSTL

-1303 KSIEQIKVEKA
+1303 KSIDQIKVEKS
-1314 TERVERDIQ
+1314 TERVERDVQ
-1323 KETRRETVRQERL
+1323 RETQRETVRQERL

-1342 YERNRENFSSDA
+1342 YERNKENFSSEA
-1354 LSKGLAQVQTAI
+1354 LSKGLAQVQTAV
-1366 QDAGKNKVVH
+1366 QDAGRNKVVH

-1390 MMADNIIFDG
+1390 MMADNILFDG

-1434 DSVSRYEGRSTKEAE
+1434 DSVSRYESRGTKEAE

>member
-195 PVVSSGDSKIEGS
+195 PVVSSGDSRIEGS

-229 ATYVKTLHEYNY
+229 ATYIKTLHEYNY

-265 RIFLLNVAWVGA
+265 RVFLLNVAWVGA

-336 IQYLFYIIIVASF
+336 IQYLFYIMIVASF

-377 TIVMTIPLTAMMY
+377 TIIMTIPLTAMMY
-390 TTTGAVF
+390 STTGAVF

-453 IAKINSAISALKSS
+453 IAKINTAIAALKSS

-549 KLLGL
+549 KLLGI
-554 SDDNNSSGAQES
+554 SDDNSSSGAKES

-722 VVPSTG
+722 VVPSTS

-760 PILGCI
+760 PILGSI

-779 GNAIALLESILYYLA
+779 GNAIALLESVLYYLA

-802 YLATMIGLFL
+802 YLATTIGLFL
-812 VANLLTSTFL
+812 VSNLLTSTFL

-830 VGPIILSILICLLMS
+830 IGPIILSILICLLMS

-884 RFSYAL
+884 RFNYAL

-898 FAAKMAR
+898 FTAKMAR

-915 VKDKLKKGVNI
+915 VKNTLKKGVNV

-941 LQAASAV
+941 LQAAGAV

-956 NAIDKTKTGKG
+956 NAIDKTGKG
-967 GMLGKAAAVGAGAVL
+967 GTLGKVAAVGAGAVL

-999 ILGQGNKPTGKEPG
+999 ILGKGDKPTGKEPG
-1013 VKDNSMKDDIE
+1013 VKDSSMKDHVE
-1024 EIKDDPS
+1024 EVKDDPS

-1042 DEREKDGH
+1042 DEKDKDGH

-1059 KKSEEEIEQSQ
+1059 KKSKEEIEKHE
-1070 TKKENDDTVK
+1070 TKKEDDDTVK
-1080 FDTTREDDSRL
+1080 FDATREDDSRL
-1091 DEIVDNTGRLA
+1091 DEIVDNTGRIA

-1114 IDDPKVDVS
+1114 L
-1123 EIKDPKVDVSEMKDP
+1123 KDLETEPSKIETH
-1138 KVEAPEINSPEIK
+1138 EINSPEIK
-1151 DPKVDVSEMKD
+1151 DPK
-1162 PKIETPNIETPEVN
+1162 
-1176 SPEIKDPKVDVSEMK
+1176 
-1191 DPKIETPDIKIPEVN
+1191 IETPDIEIPEVN
-1206 SPEIDTSKIEIEK
+1206 SPEIDTSKIEIENSR
-1219 ADQMIGKPETDPI
+1219 ADLAAGKVETDS
-1232 RTHVEKSDVA
+1232 RMNEVKTHVEKSDVV
-1242 EGIKEQIENLKG
+1242 EGIKEQIDNLKD
-1254 GSKTVYNTVRHP
+1254 GSKAIYDTVRNP
-1266 VNSVRSAADLA
+1266 IGSAKSAAQFA
-1277 RSKTE
+1277 KSKTE
-1282 VVADSAL
+1282 LVTDSTL

-1303 KSIEQIKVEKA
+1303 KSIDQIKVEKS
-1314 TERVERDIQ
+1314 TERVERDVQ
-1323 KETRRETVRQERL
+1323 RETQRETVRQERL

-1342 YERNRENFSSDA
+1342 YERNKENFSSEA
-1354 LSKGLAQVQTAI
+1354 LSKGLAQVQTAV
-1366 QDAGKNKVVH
+1366 QDAGRNKVVH

-1390 MMADNIIFDG
+1390 MMADNILFDG

-1434 DSVSRYEGRSTKEAE
+1434 DSVSRYESRGTKEAE

>member
-1 MHLLKKITVVSAA
+1 MHLLKKITVVSVA

-63 QSLSDREKDALRDII
+63 QSLNDREKDALRDII

-150 IGYKALDDLKQ
+150 IGYKSLDDLKQ

-297 NIIEITGLGSAIAG
+297 NIIEVTGLGSAIAG
-311 TDSFLNN
+311 TDSFLNS

-336 IQYLFYIIIVASF
+336 IQYLFYIVIVASF

-397 KEIQLSAKDA
+397 QQIQLSAKDA

-542 DVKDVVK
+542 DVKDKVK

-554 SDDNNSSGAQES
+554 SDNNNSSGAKES

-779 GNAIALLESILYYLA
+779 GNAIALVESILYYLA

-812 VANLLTSTFL
+812 VSNLLTSTFL

-884 RFSYAL
+884 RFNYAL

-898 FAAKMAR
+898 FTAKMAR

-915 VKDKLKKGVNI
+915 VKNTLKKGVNV

-941 LQAASAV
+941 LQAAGAV
-948 VGGDNDDP
+948 VGADNDDP
-956 NAIDKTKTGKG
+956 NAIDKTGKG
-967 GMLGKAAAVGAGAVL
+967 GTLGKVAAVGAGAVL

-999 ILGQGNKPTGKEPG
+999 ILGKGDKPTGKEPG
-1013 VKDNSMKDDIE
+1013 VKDSSMKDHVE
-1024 EIKDDPS
+1024 EVKDDSS

-1042 DEREKDGH
+1042 DEKDKDGH

-1059 KKSEEEIEQSQ
+1059 KKSKEEIEKHE
-1070 TKKENDDTVK
+1070 TKKEDDDTVK
-1080 FDTTREDDSRL
+1080 FDATREDDSRL
-1091 DEIVDNTGRLA
+1091 DEIVDNTGRIA

-1114 IDDPKVDVS
+1114 L
-1123 EIKDPKVDVSEMKDP
+1123 KDLETEPSKIETH
-1138 KVEAPEINSPEIK
+1138 EINSPEIK
-1151 DPKVDVSEMKD
+1151 DPK
-1162 PKIETPNIETPEVN
+1162 
-1176 SPEIKDPKVDVSEMK
+1176 
-1191 DPKIETPDIKIPEVN
+1191 IETPDIEIPEVN
-1206 SPEIDTSKIEIEK
+1206 SPEIDTSKIEIENSR
-1219 ADQMIGKPETDPI
+1219 ADLAAGKVETDS
-1232 RTHVEKSDVA
+1232 RMNEVKTHVEKSDVV
-1242 EGIKEQIENLKG
+1242 EGIKEQIDNLKD
-1254 GSKTVYNTVRHP
+1254 GSKAIYDTVRNP
-1266 VNSVRSAADLA
+1266 IGSAKSAAQFA
-1277 RSKTE
+1277 KSKTE
-1282 VVADSAL
+1282 LVTDSAL

-1303 KSIEQIKVEKA
+1303 KSIDQIKVEKS
-1314 TERVERDIQ
+1314 TERVERDVQ
-1323 KETRRETVRQERL
+1323 RETQRETVRQERL

-1342 YERNRENFSSDA
+1342 YERNKENFSSEA
-1354 LSKGLAQVQTAI
+1354 LSKGLAQVQTAV
-1366 QDAGKNKVVH
+1366 QDAGRNKVVH

-1390 MMADNIIFDG
+1390 MMADNILFDG

-1434 DSVSRYEGRSTKEAE
+1434 DSVSRYESRGTKEAE

>member
-126 LANWKNNSSSSGTQG
+126 LANWKNNSSSSGAQG

-397 KEIQLSAKDA
+397 QQIQLSAKDA

-542 DVKDVVK
+542 DVKDKVK

-554 SDDNNSSGAQES
+554 SDNNNSSGAKES

-779 GNAIALLESILYYLA
+779 GNAIALVESILYYLA

-812 VANLLTSTFL
+812 VSNLLTSTFL

-884 RFSYAL
+884 RFNYAL

-898 FAAKMAR
+898 FTAKMAR

-915 VKDKLKKGVNI
+915 VKNTLKKGVNV

-941 LQAASAV
+941 LQAAGAV
-948 VGGDNDDP
+948 VGADNDDP
-956 NAIDKTKTGKG
+956 NAIDKTGKG
-967 GMLGKAAAVGAGAVL
+967 GTLGKVAAVGAGAVL

-999 ILGQGNKPTGKEPG
+999 ILGKGDKPTGKEPG
-1013 VKDNSMKDDIE
+1013 VKDSSMKDHVE
-1024 EIKDDPS
+1024 EVKDDPS

-1042 DEREKDGH
+1042 DEKDKDGH

-1059 KKSEEEIEQSQ
+1059 RKSKEEIEKHE
-1070 TKKENDDTVK
+1070 TKKEDDDTVK
-1080 FDTTREDDSRL
+1080 FDATREDDSRL
-1091 DEIVDNTGRLA
+1091 DEIVDNTGRIA

-1114 IDDPKVDVS
+1114 L
-1123 EIKDPKVDVSEMKDP
+1123 KDLETEPSKIETH
-1138 KVEAPEINSPEIK
+1138 EINSPEIK
-1151 DPKVDVSEMKD
+1151 DPK
-1162 PKIETPNIETPEVN
+1162 
-1176 SPEIKDPKVDVSEMK
+1176 
-1191 DPKIETPDIKIPEVN
+1191 IETPDIEIPEVN
-1206 SPEIDTSKIEIEK
+1206 SPEIDTSKIEIENSR
-1219 ADQMIGKPETDPI
+1219 ADLAAGKVETDS
-1232 RTHVEKSDVA
+1232 RMNEVKTHVEKSDVV
-1242 EGIKEQIENLKG
+1242 EGIKEQIDNLKD
-1254 GSKTVYNTVRHP
+1254 GSKAIYDTVRNP
-1266 VNSVRSAADLA
+1266 IGSAKSAAQFA
-1277 RSKTE
+1277 KSKTE
-1282 VVADSAL
+1282 LVTDSTL

-1297 ESALTG
+1297 ESARTG
-1303 KSIEQIKVEKA
+1303 KSIDQIKVEKS
-1314 TERVERDIQ
+1314 TERVERDVQ
-1323 KETRRETVRQERL
+1323 RETQRETVRQERL

-1342 YERNRENFSSDA
+1342 YERNKENFSSEA
-1354 LSKGLAQVQTAI
+1354 LSKGLAQVQTAV
-1366 QDAGKNKVVH
+1366 QDAGRNKVVH

-1390 MMADNIIFDG
+1390 MMADNILFDG

-1434 DSVSRYEGRSTKEAE
+1434 DSVSRYESRGTKEAE

>member
-1 MHLLKKITVVSAA
+1 MHLLKKITVVSVA

-38 ALAEDSEVKDKVAD
+38 VLAEDSDVKDKVAD

-126 LANWKNNSSSSGTQG
+126 LANWKNNSSSSGSQG

-195 PVVSSGDSKIEGS
+195 PVVSSGDSRIEGS

-229 ATYVKTLHEYNY
+229 ATYIKTLHEYNY

-265 RIFLLNVAWVGA
+265 RVFLLNVAWVGA

-285 GITWFTE
+285 GIAWFTE

-297 NIIEITGLGSAIAG
+297 NIIEVTGLGSAIAG

-336 IQYLFYIIIVASF
+336 IQYLFYIMIVASF

-377 TIVMTIPLTAMMY
+377 TIIMTIPLTAMTY
-390 TTTGAVF
+390 STTGAVF

-453 IAKINSAISALKSS
+453 IAKINTAIAALKSS

-549 KLLGL
+549 KLLGI
-554 SDDNNSSGAQES
+554 SDDNSSSGAKES

-722 VVPSTG
+722 VVPSTS

-760 PILGCI
+760 PILGSI

-779 GNAIALLESILYYLA
+779 GNAIALLESVLYYLA

-802 YLATMIGLFL
+802 YLATTIGLFL
-812 VANLLTSTFL
+812 VSNLLTSTFL

-830 VGPIILSILICLLMS
+830 IGPIILSILICLLMS

-884 RFSYAL
+884 RFNYAL

-915 VKDKLKKGVNI
+915 VKNTLKKGVNA

-941 LQAASAV
+941 LQAAGAV

-956 NAIDKTKTGKG
+956 NAIDKTGKRG
-967 GMLGKAAAVGAGAVL
+967 TLGKVAAVGAGAVL

-999 ILGQGNKPTGKEPG
+999 ILGKGDKPAGKEPG
-1013 VKDNSMKDDIE
+1013 VKDSSMKETGEEVIE
-1024 EIKDDPS
+1024 DLAK
-1031 RERNSALRTSR
+1031 ERSSALRTSR
-1042 DEREKDGH
+1042 DEKDKDGH
-1050 LEETEDKHI
+1050 LEETKETHI
-1059 KKSEEEIEQSQ
+1059 KKSEEEIEKPQ
-1070 TKKENDDTVK
+1070 TKKEDDDETVE

-1102 DKEKDK
+1102 DKAKDK

-1114 IDDPKVDVS
+1114 IEDP
-1123 EIKDPKVDVSEMKDP
+1123 EIESPTIET
-1138 KVEAPEINSPEIK
+1138 PEINSPEIK
-1151 DPKVDVSEMKD
+1151 DPK
-1162 PKIETPNIETPEVN
+1162 IEAPDIEIPEVN

-1191 DPKIETPDIKIPEVN
+1191 DHKIETPDIEIPEVN
-1206 SPEIDTSKIEIEK
+1206 SSEIDTSKIDTSKIEIEK
-1219 ADQMIGKPETDPI
+1219 ANQIAGKVETDPKIDPI
-1232 RTHVEKSDVA
+1232 RTHVEKSDVV

-1254 GSKTVYNTVRHP
+1254 GSKTVYDTVRHP
-1266 VNSVRSAADLA
+1266 VNSVKSAADFA
-1277 RSKTE
+1277 KSKTE
-1282 VVADSAL
+1282 IVTDSSL

-1303 KSIEQIKVEKA
+1303 KSIEQIKVEKS
-1314 TERVERDIQ
+1314 TERVERDVQ
-1323 KETRRETVRQERL
+1323 RETQRETVRQERL

-1342 YERNRENFSSDA
+1342 YERNKENFSSEA

-1366 QDAGKNKVVH
+1366 QDAGRNKVVH

-1390 MMADNIIFDG
+1390 MMADNILFDG

-1419 SSNRKPAIDTNARRV
+1419 SSNRKPAIDTSVRRV
-1434 DSVSRYEGRSTKEAE
+1434 DSVSRYDGRSAKEAE

-1459 MELRR
+1459 MELRK

>member
-1 MHLLKKITVVSAA
+1 MCMHLLKKITVVSAA

-126 LANWKNNSSSSGTQG
+126 LANWKNNSSSSGAQG

-311 TDSFLNN
+311 TDSFLNS

-336 IQYLFYIIIVASF
+336 IQYLFYIVIVASF

-397 KEIQLSAKDA
+397 QQIQLSAKDA

-542 DVKDVVK
+542 DVKDKVK

-554 SDDNNSSGAQES
+554 SDNNNSSGAKES

-779 GNAIALLESILYYLA
+779 GNAIALVESILYYLA

-812 VANLLTSTFL
+812 VSNLLTSTFL

-884 RFSYAL
+884 RFNYAL

-915 VKDKLKKGVNI
+915 VKNTLKKGVNV

-941 LQAASAV
+941 LQAAGAV

-956 NAIDKTKTGKG
+956 NAIDKTGKG
-967 GMLGKAAAVGAGAVL
+967 GTLGKVAAVGAGAVL

-992 VVGAGEE
+992 VVGAEEE
-999 ILGQGNKPTGKEPG
+999 ILGKGDKPTGKEPG
-1013 VKDNSMKDDIE
+1013 VKDSSMKDHVE
-1024 EIKDDPS
+1024 EVKDDSS

-1042 DEREKDGH
+1042 DEKDKDGH
-1050 LEETEDKHI
+1050 LEETEDEHI
-1059 KKSEEEIEQSQ
+1059 KKSKEEIEKHE
-1070 TKKENDDTVK
+1070 TKKEDDDTVK

-1091 DEIVDNTGRLA
+1091 DEIVDNTGRIA

-1114 IDDPKVDVS
+1114 L
-1123 EIKDPKVDVSEMKDP
+1123 KDLETESSKIETH
-1138 KVEAPEINSPEIK
+1138 EINLPEIK
-1151 DPKVDVSEMKD
+1151 DT
-1162 PKIETPNIETPEVN
+1162 KIETSDIE
-1176 SPEIKDPKVDVSEMK
+1176 
-1191 DPKIETPDIKIPEVN
+1191 IPEVN
-1206 SPEIDTSKIEIEK
+1206 SPEIDTSKIEIENSR
-1219 ADQMIGKPETDPI
+1219 ADLAAGKVETDSGMNEVK
-1232 RTHVEKSDVA
+1232 THVEKSDVV
-1242 EGIKEQIENLKG
+1242 EGIKEQIDNLKD
-1254 GSKTVYNTVRHP
+1254 GSKAIYDTVRNP
-1266 VNSVRSAADLA
+1266 IGSAKSAAQFA
-1277 RSKTE
+1277 KSKTE
-1282 VVADSAL
+1282 LVTDSTL

-1303 KSIEQIKVEKA
+1303 KSIDQIKVEKS
-1314 TERVERDIQ
+1314 TERVERDVQ
-1323 KETRRETVRQERL
+1323 KETQRETVRQERL

-1342 YERNRENFSSDA
+1342 YERNKENFSSEA

-1366 QDAGKNKVVH
+1366 QDAGRNKAVH

-1390 MMADNIIFDG
+1390 MMADNILFDG

-1434 DSVSRYEGRSTKEAE
+1434 DSVSRYESRGTKEAE
-1449 QMVDAIDELT
+1449 QMVDAIDEVT

>member
-126 LANWKNNSSSSGTQG
+126 LANWKNNSSSSGAQG

-297 NIIEITGLGSAIAG
+297 NIIEVTGLGSAIAG
-311 TDSFLNN
+311 TDSFLNS

-336 IQYLFYIIIVASF
+336 IQYLFYIVIVASF

-397 KEIQLSAKDA
+397 QQIQLSAKDA

-542 DVKDVVK
+542 DVKDKVK

-554 SDDNNSSGAQES
+554 SDNNNSSGAKES

-915 VKDKLKKGVNI
+915 VKNTLKKGVNV

-941 LQAASAV
+941 LQAAGAV
-948 VGGDNDDP
+948 VGADNDDP
-956 NAIDKTKTGKG
+956 NAIDKTGKG
-967 GMLGKAAAVGAGAVL
+967 GTLGKVAAVGAGAVL

-999 ILGQGNKPTGKEPG
+999 ILGKGDKPTGKEPG
-1013 VKDNSMKDDIE
+1013 VKDSSMKDHVE
-1024 EIKDDPS
+1024 EVKDDPS

-1042 DEREKDGH
+1042 DEKDKDGH
-1050 LEETEDKHI
+1050 LEETEDEHI
-1059 KKSEEEIEQSQ
+1059 KKSKEEIEKHE
-1070 TKKENDDTVK
+1070 TKKEDDDTVK

-1091 DEIVDNTGRLA
+1091 DEIVDNTGRIA

-1114 IDDPKVDVS
+1114 L
-1123 EIKDPKVDVSEMKDP
+1123 KDLETESSKIETH
-1138 KVEAPEINSPEIK
+1138 EINSPEIK
-1151 DPKVDVSEMKD
+1151 DPK
-1162 PKIETPNIETPEVN
+1162 
-1176 SPEIKDPKVDVSEMK
+1176 
-1191 DPKIETPDIKIPEVN
+1191 IETPDIEIPEVN
-1206 SPEIDTSKIEIEK
+1206 SPEIDTSKIEIENSR
-1219 ADQMIGKPETDPI
+1219 ADLAAGKVETDS
-1232 RTHVEKSDVA
+1232 RMNEVKTHVEKSDVV
-1242 EGIKEQIENLKG
+1242 EGIKEQIDNLKD
-1254 GSKTVYNTVRHP
+1254 GSKAIYDTVRNP
-1266 VNSVRSAADLA
+1266 IGSAKSAAQFA
-1277 RSKTE
+1277 KSKTE
-1282 VVADSAL
+1282 LVTDSTL

-1303 KSIEQIKVEKA
+1303 KSIDQIKVEKS
-1314 TERVERDIQ
+1314 TERVERDVQ
-1323 KETRRETVRQERL
+1323 RETQRETVRQERL

-1342 YERNRENFSSDA
+1342 YERNKENFSSEA
-1354 LSKGLAQVQTAI
+1354 LSKGLAQVQTAV
-1366 QDAGKNKVVH
+1366 QDAGRNKVVH

-1390 MMADNIIFDG
+1390 MMADNILFDG

-1434 DSVSRYEGRSTKEAE
+1434 DSVSRYESRGTKEAE

>member
-38 ALAEDSEVKDKVAD
+38 ALAEDSDVKDKVAD

-195 PVVSSGDSKIEGS
+195 PVVSSGDSRIEGS

-229 ATYVKTLHEYNY
+229 ATYIKTLHEYNY

-265 RIFLLNVAWVGA
+265 RVFLLNVAWVGA

-336 IQYLFYIIIVASF
+336 IQYLFYIMIVASF

-377 TIVMTIPLTAMMY
+377 TIIMTIPLTAMMY
-390 TTTGAVF
+390 TTTGVVF

-453 IAKINSAISALKSS
+453 IAKINTAIAALKSS

-549 KLLGL
+549 KLLGI
-554 SDDNNSSGAQES
+554 SDDNNSSGAKES

-722 VVPSTG
+722 VVPSTS

-760 PILGCI
+760 PILGSI

-779 GNAIALLESILYYLA
+779 GNAIALLESVLYYLA

-802 YLATMIGLFL
+802 YLATTIGLFL
-812 VANLLTSTFL
+812 VSNLLTSTFL

-830 VGPIILSILICLLMS
+830 IGPIILSILICLLMS

-884 RFSYAL
+884 RFNYAL

-915 VKDKLKKGVNI
+915 VKNTLKKGVNA

-941 LQAASAV
+941 LQAAGAI

-956 NAIDKTKTGKG
+956 NAIDKTGKRG
-967 GMLGKAAAVGAGAVL
+967 TLGKVAAVGAGAVL

-999 ILGQGNKPTGKEPG
+999 ILGKGDKPTGKEPG
-1013 VKDNSMKDDIE
+1013 VKDSSMKETGEEVIE
-1024 EIKDDPS
+1024 DLAK
-1031 RERNSALRTSR
+1031 ERSSALRTSR
-1042 DEREKDGH
+1042 DEKDKDGH
-1050 LEETEDKHI
+1050 LD
-1059 KKSEEEIEQSQ
+1059 EIEKSQ
-1070 TKKENDDTVK
+1070 AKKEDDETVK
-1080 FDTTREDDSRL
+1080 FDTTREEDSRL

-1102 DKEKDK
+1102 DKAKDK
-1108 EKIDVN
+1108 EKIDIN
-1114 IDDPKVDVS
+1114 
-1123 EIKDPKVDVSEMKDP
+1123 IKDTEIESPTIET
-1138 KVEAPEINSPEIK
+1138 PEINSPEIK
-1151 DPKVDVSEMKD
+1151 DPK
-1162 PKIETPNIETPEVN
+1162 IETPDVEIPEVN

-1219 ADQMIGKPETDPI
+1219 ANQMSGKVETDPKIDPI
-1232 RTHVEKSDVA
+1232 RTHVEKSDVV

-1254 GSKTVYNTVRHP
+1254 GSKTVYDTVRHP
-1266 VNSVRSAADLA
+1266 VNSVKSAADFA
-1277 RSKTE
+1277 KSKTE
-1282 VVADSAL
+1282 IVTDSSL

-1303 KSIEQIKVEKA
+1303 KSIEQIKVEKS
-1314 TERVERDIQ
+1314 TERVERDVQ
-1323 KETRRETVRQERL
+1323 RETQRETVRQDRL
-1336 TRVQNN
+1336 TRVKNN
-1342 YERNRENFSSDA
+1342 YERNKENFSSEA

-1366 QDAGKNKVVH
+1366 QDAGRNKVVH

-1390 MMADNIIFDG
+1390 MMADNILFDG

-1419 SSNRKPAIDTNARRV
+1419 RSNRKPAIDTSARRV
-1434 DSVSRYEGRSTKEAE
+1434 DSVSRYDGRGTKEAE

-1459 MELRR
+1459 MELRK

>member
-63 QSLSDREKDALRDII
+63 QSLNDREKDALRDII

-90 AEYMNTLESVMKNKP
+90 AEYMNNLESVMKNKP

-397 KEIQLSAKDA
+397 QQIQLSAKDA

-542 DVKDVVK
+542 DVKDKVK

-554 SDDNNSSGAQES
+554 SDNNNSSGAKES

-779 GNAIALLESILYYLA
+779 GNAIALVESILYYLA

-812 VANLLTSTFL
+812 VSNLLTSTFL

-884 RFSYAL
+884 RFNYAL

-898 FAAKMAR
+898 FASKMAR

-915 VKDKLKKGVNI
+915 VKNTLKKGVNV

-941 LQAASAV
+941 LQAAGAV
-948 VGGDNDDP
+948 VGADNDDP
-956 NAIDKTKTGKG
+956 NAIDKTGKG
-967 GMLGKAAAVGAGAVL
+967 GTLGKVAAVGAGAVL

-999 ILGQGNKPTGKEPG
+999 ILGKGDKPTGKEPG
-1013 VKDNSMKDDIE
+1013 VKDSSMKDHVE
-1024 EIKDDPS
+1024 EVKDDPS

-1042 DEREKDGH
+1042 DEKDKDGH
-1050 LEETEDKHI
+1050 LEETEDEHI
-1059 KKSEEEIEQSQ
+1059 KKSKEEIEKHE
-1070 TKKENDDTVK
+1070 TKKEDDDTVK

-1091 DEIVDNTGRLA
+1091 DEIVDNTGRIA

-1114 IDDPKVDVS
+1114 L
-1123 EIKDPKVDVSEMKDP
+1123 KDLETESSKIETH
-1138 KVEAPEINSPEIK
+1138 EINSPEIK
-1151 DPKVDVSEMKD
+1151 DPK
-1162 PKIETPNIETPEVN
+1162 
-1176 SPEIKDPKVDVSEMK
+1176 
-1191 DPKIETPDIKIPEVN
+1191 IETPDIEIPEVN
-1206 SPEIDTSKIEIEK
+1206 SPEIDTSKIEIENSR
-1219 ADQMIGKPETDPI
+1219 ADLAAGKVETDS
-1232 RTHVEKSDVA
+1232 RMNEVKTHVEKSDVV
-1242 EGIKEQIENLKG
+1242 EGIKEQIDNLKD
-1254 GSKTVYNTVRHP
+1254 GSKAIYDTVRNP
-1266 VNSVRSAADLA
+1266 IGSAKSAAQFA
-1277 RSKTE
+1277 KSKTE
-1282 VVADSAL
+1282 LVTDSTL

-1303 KSIEQIKVEKA
+1303 KSIDQIKVEKS
-1314 TERVERDIQ
+1314 TERVERDVQ
-1323 KETRRETVRQERL
+1323 RETQRETVRQERL

-1342 YERNRENFSSDA
+1342 YERNKENFSSEA
-1354 LSKGLAQVQTAI
+1354 LSKGLAQVQTAV
-1366 QDAGKNKVVH
+1366 QDAGRNKVVH

-1390 MMADNIIFDG
+1390 MMADNILFDG

-1434 DSVSRYEGRSTKEAE
+1434 DSVSRYESRGTKEAE

>member
-1 MHLLKKITVVSAA
+1 MHLLKKITVVSVA

-38 ALAEDSEVKDKVAD
+38 ALAEDSDVKDKVAD

-63 QSLSDREKDALRDII
+63 QSLSDNEKNALRDII

-126 LANWKNNSSSSGTQG
+126 LANWKNNSSSSGAQG

-397 KEIQLSAKDA
+397 QQIQLSAKDA

-542 DVKDVVK
+542 DVKDKVK

-554 SDDNNSSGAQES
+554 SDNNNSSGAKES

-779 GNAIALLESILYYLA
+779 GNAIALLESVLYYLA

-802 YLATMIGLFL
+802 YLATTIGLFL
-812 VANLLTSTFL
+812 VSNLLTSTFL

-884 RFSYAL
+884 RFNYAL

-915 VKDKLKKGVNI
+915 VKNTLKKGVNV

-941 LQAASAV
+941 LQAAGAV
-948 VGGDNDDP
+948 VGADNDDP
-956 NAIDKTKTGKG
+956 NAIDKTGKG
-967 GMLGKAAAVGAGAVL
+967 GTLGKVAAVGAGAVL

-999 ILGQGNKPTGKEPG
+999 ILGKGDKPTGKEPG
-1013 VKDNSMKDDIE
+1013 VKDSSMKDHVE
-1024 EIKDDPS
+1024 EVKDDPS

-1042 DEREKDGH
+1042 DEKDKDGH
-1050 LEETEDKHI
+1050 LEETEDEHI
-1059 KKSEEEIEQSQ
+1059 KKSKEEIEKHE
-1070 TKKENDDTVK
+1070 TKKEDDDTVK

-1091 DEIVDNTGRLA
+1091 DEIVDNTGRIA

-1114 IDDPKVDVS
+1114 L
-1123 EIKDPKVDVSEMKDP
+1123 KDLETESSKIETH
-1138 KVEAPEINSPEIK
+1138 EINSPEIK
-1151 DPKVDVSEMKD
+1151 DPK
-1162 PKIETPNIETPEVN
+1162 
-1176 SPEIKDPKVDVSEMK
+1176 
-1191 DPKIETPDIKIPEVN
+1191 IETPDIEIPEVN
-1206 SPEIDTSKIEIEK
+1206 SPEIDTSKIEIENSR
-1219 ADQMIGKPETDPI
+1219 ADLAAGKVETDS
-1232 RTHVEKSDVA
+1232 RMNEVKTHVEKSDVV
-1242 EGIKEQIENLKG
+1242 EGIKEQIDNLKD
-1254 GSKTVYNTVRHP
+1254 GSKAIYDTVRNP
-1266 VNSVRSAADLA
+1266 IGSAKSAAQFA
-1277 RSKTE
+1277 KSKTE
-1282 VVADSAL
+1282 LVTDSTL

-1303 KSIEQIKVEKA
+1303 KSIDQIKVEKS
-1314 TERVERDIQ
+1314 TERVERDVQ
-1323 KETRRETVRQERL
+1323 RETQRETVRQERL

-1342 YERNRENFSSDA
+1342 YERNKENFSSEA

-1366 QDAGKNKVVH
+1366 RDAGRNKVVH
-1376 TTAKIVQQSAKPFA
+1376 TTAKIVQQSAKPFT
-1390 MMADNIIFDG
+1390 MMADNILFDG

-1419 SSNRKPAIDTNARRV
+1419 SSNRKPAIDTSARRV
-1434 DSVSRYEGRSTKEAE
+1434 DSVSRYDGRGTKEAE

-1459 MELRR
+1459 MELRK

>member
-63 QSLSDREKDALRDII
+63 QSLNDREKDALRDII
-78 KEPTKYVTTERT
+78 KEPAKYVTTERT

-150 IGYKALDDLKQ
+150 IGYKSLDDLKQ

-297 NIIEITGLGSAIAG
+297 NIIEVTGLGSAIAG
-311 TDSFLNN
+311 TDSFLNS

-336 IQYLFYIIIVASF
+336 IQYLFYIVIVASF

-397 KEIQLSAKDA
+397 QQIQLSAKDA

-542 DVKDVVK
+542 DVKDKVK

-554 SDDNNSSGAQES
+554 SDNNNSSGAKES

-779 GNAIALLESILYYLA
+779 GNAIALVESILYYLA

-812 VANLLTSTFL
+812 VSNLLTSTFL

-884 RFSYAL
+884 RFNYAL

-898 FAAKMAR
+898 FTAKMAR

-915 VKDKLKKGVNI
+915 VKNTLKKGVNV

-941 LQAASAV
+941 LQAAGAV
-948 VGGDNDDP
+948 VGADNDDP
-956 NAIDKTKTGKG
+956 NAIDKTGKG
-967 GMLGKAAAVGAGAVL
+967 GTLGKVAAVGAGAVL

-999 ILGQGNKPTGKEPG
+999 ILGKGDKPTGKEPG
-1013 VKDNSMKDDIE
+1013 VKDSSMKDHVE
-1024 EIKDDPS
+1024 EVKDDPS

-1042 DEREKDGH
+1042 DEKDKDGH

-1059 KKSEEEIEQSQ
+1059 KKSKEEIEKHE
-1070 TKKENDDTVK
+1070 TKKEDDDTVK
-1080 FDTTREDDSRL
+1080 FDATREDDSRL
-1091 DEIVDNTGRLA
+1091 DEIVDNTGRIA

-1114 IDDPKVDVS
+1114 L
-1123 EIKDPKVDVSEMKDP
+1123 KDLETEPSKIETH
-1138 KVEAPEINSPEIK
+1138 EINSPEIK
-1151 DPKVDVSEMKD
+1151 DPK
-1162 PKIETPNIETPEVN
+1162 
-1176 SPEIKDPKVDVSEMK
+1176 
-1191 DPKIETPDIKIPEVN
+1191 IETPDIEIPEVN
-1206 SPEIDTSKIEIEK
+1206 SPEIDTSKIEIENSR
-1219 ADQMIGKPETDPI
+1219 ADLAAGKVETDS
-1232 RTHVEKSDVA
+1232 RMNEVKTHVEKSDVV
-1242 EGIKEQIENLKG
+1242 EGIKEQIDNLKD
-1254 GSKTVYNTVRHP
+1254 GSKAIYDTVRNP
-1266 VNSVRSAADLA
+1266 IGSAKSAAQFA
-1277 RSKTE
+1277 KSKTE
-1282 VVADSAL
+1282 LVTDSTL

-1303 KSIEQIKVEKA
+1303 KSIDQIKVEKS
-1314 TERVERDIQ
+1314 TERVERDVQ
-1323 KETRRETVRQERL
+1323 RETQRETVRQERL

-1342 YERNRENFSSDA
+1342 YERNKENFSSEA
-1354 LSKGLAQVQTAI
+1354 LSKGLAQVQTAV
-1366 QDAGKNKVVH
+1366 QDAGRNKVVH

-1390 MMADNIIFDG
+1390 MMADNILFDG

-1434 DSVSRYEGRSTKEAE
+1434 DSVSRYESRGTKEAE

-1464 QRPKQ
+1464 QRSKQ

>member
-1 MHLLKKITVVSAA
+1 MHLLKKITVVSVA

-25 EGRASPYSHFHSV
+25 EGRASPDNHFHSI
-38 ALAEDSEVKDKVAD
+38 ALAEDSDVKDKVAD

-63 QSLSDREKDALRDII
+63 QSLNDREKDALRDII

-150 IGYKALDDLKQ
+150 IGYKSLDDLKQ

-397 KEIQLSAKDA
+397 QQIQLSAKDA

-542 DVKDVVK
+542 DVKDKVK

-554 SDDNNSSGAQES
+554 SDNNNSSGAKES

-722 VVPSTG
+722 VVPSTS

-760 PILGCI
+760 PILGSI

-779 GNAIALLESILYYLA
+779 GNAIALLESVLYYLA

-802 YLATMIGLFL
+802 YLATTIGLFL
-812 VANLLTSTFL
+812 VSNLLTSTFL

-830 VGPIILSILICLLMS
+830 IGPIILSILICLLMS

-884 RFSYAL
+884 RFNYAL

-898 FAAKMAR
+898 FTAKMAR

-915 VKDKLKKGVNI
+915 VKNTLKKGVNV

-941 LQAASAV
+941 LQAAGAV

-956 NAIDKTKTGKG
+956 NAIDKTGKG
-967 GMLGKAAAVGAGAVL
+967 GTLGKVAAVGAGAVL

-999 ILGQGNKPTGKEPG
+999 ILGKGDKPTGKEPG
-1013 VKDNSMKDDIE
+1013 VKDSSMKDHVE
-1024 EIKDDPS
+1024 EVKDDPS

-1042 DEREKDGH
+1042 DEKDKDGH
-1050 LEETEDKHI
+1050 LEETEDEHI
-1059 KKSEEEIEQSQ
+1059 KKSKEEIEKHE
-1070 TKKENDDTVK
+1070 TKKEDDDTVK

-1091 DEIVDNTGRLA
+1091 DEIVDNTGRIA

-1114 IDDPKVDVS
+1114 L
-1123 EIKDPKVDVSEMKDP
+1123 KDLETESSKIETH
-1138 KVEAPEINSPEIK
+1138 EINSPEIK
-1151 DPKVDVSEMKD
+1151 DPK
-1162 PKIETPNIETPEVN
+1162 
-1176 SPEIKDPKVDVSEMK
+1176 
-1191 DPKIETPDIKIPEVN
+1191 IETPDIEIPEVN
-1206 SPEIDTSKIEIEK
+1206 SPEIDTSKIEIENSR
-1219 ADQMIGKPETDPI
+1219 ADLAAGKVETDS
-1232 RTHVEKSDVA
+1232 RMNEVKTHVEKSDVV
-1242 EGIKEQIENLKG
+1242 EGIKEQIDNLKD
-1254 GSKTVYNTVRHP
+1254 GSKAIYDTVRNP
-1266 VNSVRSAADLA
+1266 IGSAKSAAQFA
-1277 RSKTE
+1277 KSKTE
-1282 VVADSAL
+1282 SVTDSTL

-1303 KSIEQIKVEKA
+1303 KSIDQIKVEKS
-1314 TERVERDIQ
+1314 TERVERDVQ
-1323 KETRRETVRQERL
+1323 RETQRETVRQERL

-1342 YERNRENFSSDA
+1342 YERNKENFSSEA
-1354 LSKGLAQVQTAI
+1354 LSKGLAQVQTAV
-1366 QDAGKNKVVH
+1366 QDAGRNKVVH

-1390 MMADNIIFDG
+1390 MMADNILFDG

-1434 DSVSRYEGRSTKEAE
+1434 DSVSRYESRGTKEAE

>member
-126 LANWKNNSSSSGTQG
+126 LANWKNNSSSSGAQG

-297 NIIEITGLGSAIAG
+297 NIIEVTGLGSAIAG
-311 TDSFLNN
+311 TDSFLNS

-336 IQYLFYIIIVASF
+336 IQYLFYIVIVASF

-397 KEIQLSAKDA
+397 QQIQLSAKDA

-542 DVKDVVK
+542 DVKDKVK

-554 SDDNNSSGAQES
+554 SDNNNSSGAKES

-779 GNAIALLESILYYLA
+779 GNAIALVESILYYLA

-812 VANLLTSTFL
+812 VSNLLTSTFL

-884 RFSYAL
+884 RFNYAL

-898 FAAKMAR
+898 FTAKMAR

-915 VKDKLKKGVNI
+915 VKNTLKKGVNV

-941 LQAASAV
+941 LQAAGAV

-956 NAIDKTKTGKG
+956 NAIDKTGKG
-967 GMLGKAAAVGAGAVL
+967 GTLGKVAAVGAGAVL

-999 ILGQGNKPTGKEPG
+999 ILGKGDKPTGKEPG
-1013 VKDNSMKDDIE
+1013 VKDSSMKDHVE
-1024 EIKDDPS
+1024 EVKDDPS

-1042 DEREKDGH
+1042 DEKDKDGH
-1050 LEETEDKHI
+1050 LEETEDEHI
-1059 KKSEEEIEQSQ
+1059 KKSKEEIEKHE
-1070 TKKENDDTVK
+1070 TKKEDDDTVK

-1091 DEIVDNTGRLA
+1091 DEIVDNTGRIA

-1114 IDDPKVDVS
+1114 L
-1123 EIKDPKVDVSEMKDP
+1123 KDLETESSKIETH
-1138 KVEAPEINSPEIK
+1138 EINSPEIK
-1151 DPKVDVSEMKD
+1151 DPK
-1162 PKIETPNIETPEVN
+1162 
-1176 SPEIKDPKVDVSEMK
+1176 
-1191 DPKIETPDIKIPEVN
+1191 IETPDIEIPEVN
-1206 SPEIDTSKIEIEK
+1206 SPEIDTSKIEIENSR
-1219 ADQMIGKPETDPI
+1219 ADLAAGKVETDS
-1232 RTHVEKSDVA
+1232 RMNEVKTHVEKSDVV
-1242 EGIKEQIENLKG
+1242 EGIKEQIDNLKD
-1254 GSKTVYNTVRHP
+1254 GSKAIYDTVRNP
-1266 VNSVRSAADLA
+1266 IGSAKSAAQFA
-1277 RSKTE
+1277 KSKTE
-1282 VVADSAL
+1282 SVTDSTL

-1303 KSIEQIKVEKA
+1303 KSIDQIKVEKS
-1314 TERVERDIQ
+1314 TERVERDVQ
-1323 KETRRETVRQERL
+1323 RETQRETVRQERL

-1342 YERNRENFSSDA
+1342 YERNKENFSSEA
-1354 LSKGLAQVQTAI
+1354 LSKGLAQVQTAV
-1366 QDAGKNKVVH
+1366 QDAGRNKVVH

-1390 MMADNIIFDG
+1390 MMADNILFDG

-1434 DSVSRYEGRSTKEAE
+1434 DSVSRYESRGTKEAE